1 MAKKKDVT
9 TDNEIFVAQK
19 LAEDELN
26 INEINKP
33 LEMLDFKSFD
43 NNKDLL
49 DYQQQALINA
59 FRMLVAYFR
68 DFKENKKEFYAFY
81 QKHYSFAHCDFA
93 KKKLN
98 PLLKSHFKV
107 ENHCVS
113 FENFINR
120 LAFYMATGSGKTIVI
135 IKLVELLSVAIRM
148 GLIPKKNIMFFSANE
163 HLIKQFEKEIE
174 KYNRN
179 KDYFKQIDFKNL
191 KSVTNKDF
199 HHAPKNSFIEK
210 IALFYYR
217 ADLMSDEESKENLLN
232 YKDYWDNGENYVIL
246 DEAHKGNKTESK
258 RQAIFSLL
266 SLKGFLFN
274 FSATF
279 TEESDLITAVYNLSV
294 GEWVKLG
301 YGKESVLLKKNNLN
315 AFKELKD
322 LNDREKEIALL
333 KALLLLG
340 MQKRHQTEGYFYDPL
355 MLVFTHSVNVKNS
368 DAEIFFKTLARV
380 IENDDGS
387 DFLKAKDD
395 LLEELKN
402 PEFLFSD
409 DKDKGYKVNVFK
421 ESLKSMDF
429 KGLKEEVFYASNGHI
444 EVIINPKNNQEIAFK
459 LNTSDKVFCLIR
471 IGDITEWI
479 CEKLKSVKVVSKNL
493 SFKEESYFSQIDK
506 SSINILVGS
515 RTFDTGW
522 DSTRPSVILFLNI
535 GLDDDAK
542 KLVKQ
547 SFGRGVRIESVKNQ
561 RQRLAYL
568 DIDEAIKKDL
578 KPNAAM
584 LETLFVIPTNHASL
598 EAILKIQKESE
609 NKGENRGSWREIKL
623 EKTPIKHALFVPCY
637 RKEQTNALKIS
648 PSASFKMSEK
658 NFKDLKEYF
667 HLMSEKHFI
676 LKHEIYD
683 PKDYTLLKE
692 MIQTA
697 HFKKVPTWHYKDLDH
712 MISEIKGKKGYTLLK
727 DLIQTAHFK
736 KVSTWHYKDLD
747 HMISEIKGKLY
758 PNQKVPKDEFNALD
772 SEKIVHFKR
781 IKVRADKK
789 EELIQT
795 IQEVKEYAP
804 LDKETLRI
812 KIAQGEIDPYD
823 TEKHKQD
830 KTFKVDEAE
839 LLKLKEHYYTPLIK
853 AKNCDWLKHVVKV
866 ESESDFLEELLKI
879 VETLQENY
887 DFWAFS
893 KIDEHLDNLFIPYFN
908 NAAERKFFP
917 DFIFWLQKGGTQIIC
932 FIDPKGS
939 KHTDY
944 EHKAD
949 AYQLFKDKIFNPK
962 NDPNLKIKVVLK
974 FYGDKDD
981 VGERY
986 RDDWIKEGELKDFF
1000 LKQLA

>member
-1 MAKKKDVT
+1 MAKKKDLT

-19 LAEDELN
+19 LAEEELN
-26 INEINKP
+26 TNEINDP

-43 NNKDLL
+43 SNKELL

-59 FRMLVAYFR
+59 FRMLTAYFR

-81 QKHYSFAHCDFA
+81 QKHYLFANCDFA

-107 ENHCVS
+107 ENHCVK

-163 HLIKQFEKEIE
+163 NLIQQFEKEIE

-179 KDYFKQIDFKNL
+179 KDYSKQIDFKSL
-191 KSVTNKDF
+191 KSVKNKDF
-199 HHAPKNSFIEK
+199 YHAPKNSFIEK

-217 ADLMSDEESKENLLN
+217 ADLMNDEESKENLLN

-246 DEAHKGNKTESK
+246 DEAHKGNKSESK

-266 SLKGFLFN
+266 SLRGFLFN

-340 MQKRHQTEGYFYDPL
+340 MQKRYQTEGYFHNPL

-380 IENDDGS
+380 IENDDES

-395 LLEELKN
+395 LLEELEK

-409 DKDKGYKVNVFK
+409 GKNQNYKIEVFK
-421 ESLKSMDF
+421 ESLNRLDF

-459 LNTSDKVFCLIR
+459 LNTSDKVFCLIK

-568 DIDEAIKKDL
+568 DIDKAIKKDL

-584 LETLFVIPTNHASL
+584 LETLFVIPTNYASL
-598 EAILKIQKESE
+598 EAILKFQKESE

-623 EKTPIKHALFVPCY
+623 EKTPIEHALFVPCY

-676 LKHEIYD
+676 LKHEIYS

-697 HFKKVPTWHYKDLDH
+697 HFKKV
-712 MISEIKGKKGYTLLK
+712 
-727 DLIQTAHFK
+727 
-736 KVSTWHYKDLD
+736 STWHYKDLD
-747 HMISEIKGKLY
+747 YMISEIKGKLY

-772 SEKIVHFKR
+772 NEKIVHFKR
-781 IKVRADKK
+781 IKVKADKK

-804 LDKETLRI
+804 LDKERI

-823 TEKHKQD
+823 TEKHKQN
-830 KTFKVDEAE
+830 KTFEVDGAE

-866 ESESDFLEELLKI
+866 KSESDFLEELLKI
-879 VETLQENY
+879 TETLQENY

-893 KIDEHLDNLFIPYFN
+893 KIDEHLDHLFIPYID
-908 NAAERKFFP
+908 NATERKFFP
-917 DFIFWLQKGGTQIIC
+917 DFIFWLQKSGTQIIC

-962 NDPNLKIKVVLK
+962 DDPHFKIKVVLK
-974 FYGDKDD
+974 FYGNKDD

-986 RDDWIKEGELKDFF
+986 RDLWIKKGKLEDFF
-1000 LKQLA
+1000 LTLKA

>member
-1 MAKKKDVT
+1 MAKKKQEIRN
-9 TDNEIFVAQK
+9 NEIFVAQK
-19 LAEDELN
+19 LAEEELN
-26 INEINKP
+26 ANEINEP

-43 NNKDLL
+43 NNKELL

-59 FRMLVAYFR
+59 FRVLVAYFR
-68 DFKENKKEFYAFY
+68 DFKESKKEFYAFY

-107 ENHCVS
+107 ENHCVR

-135 IKLVELLSVAIRM
+135 IKLVELLSVAMGM

-179 KDYFKQIDFKNL
+179 KDYSKQIDFKNL
-191 KSVTNKDF
+191 KSVKNKDF
-199 HHAPKNSFIEK
+199 YRAPKDSLMKE

-232 YKDYWDNGENYVIL
+232 YKDCWDNGENYVIL
-246 DEAHKGNKTESK
+246 DEVHKGNKTESK

-266 SLKGFLFN
+266 SQKGFLFN

-340 MQKRHQTEGYFYDPL
+340 MQKRYKVEGYFYDPL
-355 MLVFTHSVNVKNS
+355 MLVFTHSVNVENS

-380 IENDDGS
+380 IENDDES
-387 DFLKAKDD
+387 DFSKAKDE
-395 LLEELKN
+395 LLEELKG

-409 DKDKGYKVNVFK
+409 GKDQNYKIEVFK
-421 ESLKSMDF
+421 EGLKGMDF

-479 CEKLKSVKVVSKNL
+479 REKLKSVKVASKNL

-515 RTFDTGW
+515 RAFDTGW

-568 DIDEAIKKDL
+568 DIDEAVKKDL

-584 LETLFVIPTNHASL
+584 LETLFVIATKS
-598 EAILKIQKESE
+598 ESVKAILDLKEESSDP
-609 NKGENRGSWREIKL
+609 SWCEVEL
-623 EKTPIKHALFVPCY
+623 EETSIEHALFVPCY
-637 RKEQTNALKIS
+637 QEKSIKATDLES
-648 PSASFKMSEK
+648 GSFKMSEK

-676 LKHEIYD
+676 LKHEIYN
-683 PKDYTLLKE
+683 PKDYDLLKDL
-692 MIQTA
+692 IQKEC
-697 HFKKVPTWHYKDLDH
+697 FEIELNWHYKDLD
-712 MISEIKGKKGYTLLK
+712 Y
-727 DLIQTAHFK
+727 
-736 KVSTWHYKDLD
+736 
-747 HMISEIKGKLY
+747 MISEIKGKLY

-772 SEKIVHFKR
+772 DEKIVHFKR
-781 IKVRADKK
+781 VKVKADKK
-789 EELIQT
+789 EKLIQT
-795 IQEVKEYAP
+795 IQEVKEYVP
-804 LDKETLRI
+804 LDT
-812 KIAQGEIDPYD
+812 D
-823 TEKHKQD
+823 KHKQD
-830 KTFKVDEAE
+830 RMFKVGDAE

-866 ESESDFLEELLKI
+866 KSESDFLEELLKI
-879 VETLQENY
+879 TETLQENY

-908 NAAERKFFP
+908 GATERKFFP
-917 DFIFWLQKGGTQIIC
+917 DFIFWLQKGDTQIIC

-949 AYQLFKDKIFNPK
+949 AYQLFEDKIFNPK
-962 NDPNLKIKVVLK
+962 DDPNLKIKVVLK

-986 RDDWIKEGELKDFF
+986 RDLWIEKGKLEYFFLDLKD
-1000 LKQLA
+1000 

>member
-1 MAKKKDVT
+1 MAKKKDLT
-9 TDNEIFVAQK
+9 SYNEIFVAQK

-26 INEINKP
+26 TNEINEP
-33 LEMLDFKSFD
+33 LERLDFKSFD
-43 NNKDLL
+43 SNKELL

-81 QKHYSFAHCDFA
+81 QKHYSFANCDFTH
-93 KKKLN
+93 KKLN

-107 ENHCVS
+107 ENQRVS

-163 HLIKQFEKEIE
+163 NLIKQFEKEIE
-174 KYNRN
+174 KYNRG
-179 KDYFKQIDFKNL
+179 KDFSKQIDFKNL
-191 KSVTNKDF
+191 KSVTHKDF
-199 HHAPKNSFIEK
+199 HRAPKDSFIK
-210 IALFYYR
+210 QIALFYYR
-217 ADLMSDEESKENLLN
+217 ADLMNDEESKENLLN

-246 DEAHKGNKTESK
+246 DEAHKGNKSESK

-279 TEESDLITAVYNLSV
+279 TEESDLITSVYNLSV

-340 MQKRHQTEGYFYDPL
+340 MQKRYKVEGYFYDPL
-355 MLVFTHSVNVKNS
+355 MLVFTHSVNVENS
-368 DAEIFFKTLARV
+368 DAEIFFKTLAHV

-387 DFLKAKDD
+387 DFLKAKED
-395 LLEELKN
+395 LLEEIKD

-409 DKDKGYKVNVFK
+409 DKDKDYKVKVFK
-421 ESLKSMDF
+421 EVLKSMDF
-429 KGLKEEVFYASNGHI
+429 KGLKEEVFYANSGHI

-459 LNTSDKVFCLIR
+459 LNTSDKVFCLIK

-515 RTFDTGW
+515 RTFETGW

-547 SFGRGVRIESVKNQ
+547 SFGRGVRIESLKNQ

-568 DIDEAIKKDL
+568 EIDEAIKKDL

-598 EAILKIQKESE
+598 EAILTIQKESE
-609 NKGENRGSWREIKL
+609 NGGENKGSWREIKL
-623 EKTPIKHALFVPCY
+623 EETPIKHALFVPCY
-637 RKEQTNALKIS
+637 RKEPTSILEL
-648 PSASFKMSEK
+648 PESASFKMSGE
-658 NFKDLKEYF
+658 NFKDLKKYF
-667 HLMSEKHFI
+667 NLMSEKHFI

-683 PKDYTLLKE
+683 PKDYATLKD
-692 MIQTA
+692 MIQ
-697 HFKKVPTWHYKDLDH
+697 
-712 MISEIKGKKGYTLLK
+712 
-727 DLIQTAHFK
+727 QTRVK

-747 HMISEIKGKLY
+747 YMISEIKGKLY

-772 SEKIVHFKR
+772 NEKIVHFKR
-781 IKVRADKK
+781 IKVKADKQ
-789 EELIQT
+789 EALIKT
-795 IQEVKEYAP
+795 IQEVKEHAP
-804 LDKETLRI
+804 LNKETLRI

-823 TEKHKQD
+823 AEKHKQD
-830 KTFKVDEAE
+830 KTFKVDGAE

-853 AKNCDWLKHVVKV
+853 AKDCDWLKHVVKV
-866 ESESDFLEELLKI
+866 KSEIDFLQELQDQETTK
-879 VETLQENY
+879 TLQENY

-893 KIDEHLDNLFIPYFN
+893 KIDEHLDNLFIPYIN
-908 NAAERKFFP
+908 NVAERRFFP
-917 DFIFWLQKGGTQIIC
+917 DFIFWLQKGDTQIFC
-932 FIDPKGS
+932 FIDPKGTKIS
-939 KHTDY
+939 DY
-944 EHKAD
+944 QHKAD
-949 AYQLFKDKIFNPK
+949 AYKHLFKDKIFNPK
-962 NDPNLKIKVVLK
+962 NDPYFKIKVVLK

-981 VGERY
+981 VGEDY
-986 RDDWIKEGELKDFF
+986 RDYWIKKGKLNDFF
-1000 LKQLA
+1000 LTLKD

>member
-19 LAEDELN
+19 LAEEELDT
-26 INEINKP
+26 NEINEP
-33 LEMLDFKSFD
+33 LERLDFKSFD
-43 NNKDLL
+43 GNKELL

-59 FRMLVAYFR
+59 FRMLVAYFK

-81 QKHYSFAHCDFA
+81 QEHYSFANCDFTN
-93 KKKLN
+93 KKLN
-98 PLLKSHFKV
+98 HLLKSHFKV
-107 ENHCVS
+107 ENQRVS

-135 IKLVELLSVAIRM
+135 IKLVELLSVAMGM

-163 HLIKQFEKEIE
+163 NLIKQFEKEIE
-174 KYNRN
+174 KYNRG
-179 KDYFKQIDFKNL
+179 KDFSKQIDFKNL

-199 HHAPKNSFIEK
+199 HRAPKDFFEK

-217 ADLMSDEESKENLLN
+217 ADLMNDEESKENLLN

-246 DEAHKGNKTESK
+246 DEAHKGNKSESK

-315 AFKELKD
+315 AFKDLKD

-340 MQKRHQTEGYFYDPL
+340 MQKRYQTEGYFYDPL

-387 DFLKAKDD
+387 DFLKAKED

-409 DKDKGYKVNVFK
+409 GKDKDYKVKVFK
-421 ESLKSMDF
+421 EGLKSMDF
-429 KGLKEEVFYASNGHI
+429 KGLKEEVFYANSGHI

-459 LNTSDKVFCLIR
+459 LNTSDKVFCLIK

-479 CEKLKSVKVVSKNL
+479 REKLKSVKVVSKNL

-515 RTFDTGW
+515 RTFETGW

-568 DIDEAIKKDL
+568 DIDKAVKKDL

-584 LETLFVIPTNHASL
+584 LETLFVIATKS
-598 EAILKIQKESE
+598 ESVKAILDLKEESSDP
-609 NKGENRGSWREIKL
+609 SWCEVEL
-623 EKTPIKHALFVPCY
+623 EKTRIEHALFVPCY
-637 RKEQTNALKIS
+637 QEKSIKATDLES
-648 PSASFKMSEK
+648 GSFKMSEK

-676 LKHEIYD
+676 LKHEIYN
-683 PKDYTLLKE
+683 PKDYE
-692 MIQTA
+692 
-697 HFKKVPTWHYKDLDH
+697 
-712 MISEIKGKKGYTLLK
+712 LLK
-727 DLIQTAHFK
+727 DMIQKEHFK

-747 HMISEIKGKLY
+747 YMISEIKGKLY

-772 SEKIVHFKR
+772 NEKIVHFKR
-781 IKVRADKK
+781 VKVRADKK
-789 EELIQT
+789 EKLIQT

-804 LDKETLRI
+804 LDKERI
-812 KIAQGEIDPYD
+812 KIVQGEIDID
-823 TEKHKQD
+823 NIEKHKQD
-830 KTFKVDEAE
+830 RTFKVDEAE

-866 ESESDFLEELLKI
+866 KSESDFLEELLKI
-879 VETLQENY
+879 TETLQENY

-893 KIDEHLDNLFIPYFN
+893 KIDEHLDNLFIPYID
-908 NAAERKFFP
+908 NATERKFFP
-917 DFIFWLQKGGTQIIC
+917 DFIFWLEKGGTQIIC
-932 FIDPKGS
+932 FIDPKGT
-939 KHTDY
+939 KIAEY
-944 EHKAD
+944 QHKAD
-949 AYQLFKDKIFNPK
+949 WYKKLFKDKVFSSK
-962 NDPNLKIKVVLK
+962 DDPNLKIKVVLK

-981 VGERY
+981 VGEDY
-986 RDDWIKEGELKDFF
+986 RNYWIEKGKLEYFFLDLKD
-1000 LKQLA
+1000 

>member
-1 MAKKKDVT
+1 MAKKKDLT

-26 INEINKP
+26 TNEINEP

-43 NNKDLL
+43 SNKELL

-59 FRMLVAYFR
+59 FRMLAAYFK
-68 DFKENKKEFYAFY
+68 DFKGSKKEFYAFY
-81 QKHYSFAHCDFA
+81 QKHYSFANCDFT
-93 KKKLN
+93 KKKLH
-98 PLLKSHFKV
+98 PLLKNHFKV

-163 HLIKQFEKEIE
+163 NLIKQFEKEIE
-174 KYNRN
+174 KYNRG
-179 KDYFKQIDFKNL
+179 KDYFKQIGFKNL
-191 KSVTNKDF
+191 KSVKNEDF
-199 HHAPKNSFIEK
+199 FHAPKIVEQ

-217 ADLMSDEESKENLLN
+217 ADLMNDEESKENLLN

-246 DEAHKGNKTESK
+246 DEAHKGNKSESK

-322 LNDREKEIALL
+322 LNDREKETALL

-340 MQKRHQTEGYFYDPL
+340 MQKRYKTEGYFYDPL

-380 IENDDGS
+380 IENGDES
-387 DFLKAKDD
+387 DFLKAKED
-395 LLEELKN
+395 LLEELMK

-409 DKDKGYKVNVFK
+409 GKDKEKEYKIEVFK
-421 ESLKSMDF
+421 ESLNRLDF
-429 KGLKEEVFYASNGHI
+429 KGLKEAVFYASNGYI

-479 CEKLKSVKVVSKNL
+479 YEKLKSVKVVSKNL

-515 RTFDTGW
+515 RAFDTGW

-561 RQRLAYL
+561 RQRLMYL
-568 DIDEAIKKDL
+568 DIDKAIKKDL

-584 LETLFVIPTNHASL
+584 LETLFVIATKS
-598 EAILKIQKESE
+598 ESVKAILDLKEESSDP
-609 NKGENRGSWREIKL
+609 SWCEVEL
-623 EKTPIKHALFVPCY
+623 EKTPIEHALFVPCY
-637 RKEQTNALKIS
+637 QEKSIKATDLES
-648 PSASFKMSEK
+648 GSFKMSEK
-658 NFKDLKEYF
+658 NFKDLKEHF

-676 LKHEIYD
+676 LKHEIYN
-683 PKDYTLLKE
+683 PKDYE
-692 MIQTA
+692 
-697 HFKKVPTWHYKDLDH
+697 
-712 MISEIKGKKGYTLLK
+712 LLK
-727 DLIQTAHFK
+727 DLIQTKRFEIELN
-736 KVSTWHYKDLD
+736 WHYKDLD
-747 HMISEIKGKLY
+747 DLISILKKRLY
-758 PNQKVPKDEFNALD
+758 LNQKVPKDEFNALD
-772 SEKIVHFKR
+772 NEKIVHFKR
-781 IKVRADKK
+781 IKVKASKK
-789 EELIQT
+789 EKLIQT

-804 LDKETLRI
+804 LDKETLRT

-830 KTFKVDEAE
+830 RTFKVDDAE
-839 LLKLKEHYYTPLIK
+839 LLKLKEHYYTPIIK

-866 ESESDFLEELLKI
+866 KSESDFLEELLKI
-879 VETLQENY
+879 TETLQENY

-893 KIDEHLDNLFIPYFN
+893 KIDEHLDNLFIPYIDN
-908 NAAERKFFP
+908 GATERKFFP

-962 NDPNLKIKVVLK
+962 DDPHFKIKVVLK
-974 FYGDKDD
+974 FYGDKDG

>member
-1 MAKKKDVT
+1 MAKKKDLT

-19 LAEDELN
+19 LAEEELN
-26 INEINKP
+26 ANEINEP

-43 NNKDLL
+43 SNKELL

-59 FRMLVAYFR
+59 FRMLAAYFR
-68 DFKENKKEFYAFY
+68 DFKGSKKEFYAFY
-81 QKHYSFAHCDFA
+81 QKHYSFANCDFA
-93 KKKLN
+93 KKKLH
-98 PLLKSHFKV
+98 PLLKNHFKA

-135 IKLVELLSVAIRM
+135 IKLVELLSVAIKM

-163 HLIKQFEKEIE
+163 NLIKQFEKEIE
-174 KYNRN
+174 KYNRG
-179 KDYFKQIDFKNL
+179 KDYFKQIDFKSL
-191 KSVTNKDF
+191 KSVKNEDF
-199 HHAPKNSFIEK
+199 FHAPKIVEQ

-217 ADLMSDEESKENLLN
+217 ADLMNDEESKENLLN

-246 DEAHKGNKTESK
+246 DEAHKGNKSESK

-301 YGKESVLLKKNNLN
+301 YGKESVLLKKNNLI

-322 LNDREKEIALL
+322 LNDREKETALL

-340 MQKRHQTEGYFYDPL
+340 MQKRYQTEGYFHDPL
-355 MLVFTHSVNVKNS
+355 MLVFTHSVNVENS
-368 DAEIFFKTLARV
+368 DAEIFFKTLACV
-380 IENDDGS
+380 IENDDEG
-387 DFLKAKDD
+387 DFLKAKED

-409 DKDKGYKVNVFK
+409 DKDKDYKVKVFK
-421 ESLKSMDF
+421 EGLKSMDF
-429 KGLKEEVFYASNGHI
+429 KGLKEEVFYANNGHI

-459 LNTSDKVFCLIR
+459 LNTSDKVFCLIK

-479 CEKLKSVKVVSKNL
+479 YEKLKSVKVVSKNL

-515 RTFDTGW
+515 RTFETGW

-535 GLDDDAK
+535 GLDDNAK
-542 KLVKQ
+542 KFVKQ

-568 DIDEAIKKDL
+568 DIDESIKEAL

-584 LETLFVIPTNHASL
+584 LETLFVIATKSESV
-598 EAILKIQKESE
+598 EAILDFQKESE
-609 NKGENRGSWREIKL
+609 NRGEDRGAWREIKL
-623 EKTPIKHALFVPCY
+623 EKTRIEHDLFVPCY
-637 RKEQTNALKIS
+637 RKEQTSITEL
-648 PSASFKMSEK
+648 PESASFKMSGE

-667 HLMSEKHFI
+667 NLMSEKHFI
-676 LKHEIYD
+676 LKHEIYN
-683 PKDYTLLKE
+683 PKDYAQLKN
-692 MIQTA
+692 MIQKV
-697 HFKKVPTWHYKDLDH
+697 HFKK
-712 MISEIKGKKGYTLLK
+712 M
-727 DLIQTAHFK
+727 
-736 KVSTWHYKDLD
+736 STWHYKDLD
-747 HMISEIKGKLY
+747 YMISEIKGKLY

-781 IKVRADKK
+781 IKVKAGKK
-789 EELIQT
+789 EELVKK

-804 LDKETLRI
+804 LDKERK

-823 TEKHKQD
+823 TEKHKQN
-830 KTFKVDEAE
+830 KTFEVDGAE

-866 ESESDFLEELLKI
+866 ESEIDFLKELQ
-879 VETLQENY
+879 ETETIKALQENY

-908 NAAERKFFP
+908 NAAERRFFP

-949 AYQLFKDKIFNPK
+949 AYKLFKDKVFTPKDNPHF
-962 NDPNLKIKVVLK
+962 KIQVVLK
-974 FYGDKDD
+974 FYGNKDD
-981 VGERY
+981 VGDKY
-986 RDDWIKEGELKDFF
+986 KDDWIQKDKLKDFF
-1000 LKQLA
+1000 LKLSFIGRG

>member
-1 MAKKKDVT
+1 MAKKKDLT
-9 TDNEIFVAQK
+9 SYNEIFVAQK

-26 INEINKP
+26 TNEINEP
-33 LEMLDFKSFD
+33 LERLDFKSFD
-43 NNKDLL
+43 NNKELL

-81 QKHYSFAHCDFA
+81 QEHYSFANCDFTH
-93 KKKLN
+93 KKLN
-98 PLLKSHFKV
+98 HLLKSHFKV
-107 ENHCVS
+107 ENKCVS

-163 HLIKQFEKEIE
+163 NLIKQFEKEIE
-174 KYNRN
+174 KYNRG
-179 KDYFKQIDFKNL
+179 KDFSKQIDFKNL
-191 KSVTNKDF
+191 KEVTHKDF
-199 HHAPKNSFIEK
+199 HRAPKDFFEK

-217 ADLMSDEESKENLLN
+217 ADLMNDEESKENLLN

-246 DEAHKGNKTESK
+246 DEAHKGNKSESK

-279 TEESDLITAVYNLSV
+279 TEESDLITSVYNLSV

-315 AFKELKD
+315 AFKDLKD

-340 MQKRHQTEGYFYDPL
+340 MQKRYKTEGYFYDPL
-355 MLVFTHSVNVKNS
+355 MLVFTHSVNVENS

-380 IENDDGS
+380 IENDDEG
-387 DFLKAKDD
+387 DFLKAKED
-395 LLEELKN
+395 LLEEIKN

-409 DKDKGYKVNVFK
+409 DKDKDYKVKVFK
-421 ESLKSMDF
+421 EGLKSMDF
-429 KGLKEEVFYASNGHI
+429 KGLKEEVFYANNGHI

-459 LNTSDKVFCLIR
+459 LNTSDKVFCLIK

-568 DIDEAIKKDL
+568 DIDEAIKDKL
-578 KPNAAM
+578 KPHATM

-598 EAILKIQKESE
+598 EAILTIQKESE
-609 NKGENRGSWREIKL
+609 NGGESRGTWREIKL

-637 RKEQTNALKIS
+637 RKEPTSITELPEN
-648 PSASFKMSEK
+648 ASFKMSGE

-676 LKHEIYD
+676 LKHEIYN
-683 PKDYTLLKE
+683 PKDYALLKE
-692 MIQTA
+692 M
-697 HFKKVPTWHYKDLDH
+697 
-712 MISEIKGKKGYTLLK
+712 
-727 DLIQTAHFK
+727 IQTAHFK

-747 HMISEIKGKLY
+747 YMISEIKGKLY

-772 SEKIVHFKR
+772 NEKIVHFKR
-781 IKVRADKK
+781 IKVRADKE
-789 EELIQT
+789 EELIKT
-795 IQEVKEYAP
+795 IQEVKDHMP
-804 LDKETLRI
+804 LDKERI
-812 KIAQGEIDPYD
+812 KIAQGEIDLDD
-823 TEKHKQD
+823 TEKHKQN
-830 KTFKVDEAE
+830 KTFEVDGAE

-853 AKNCDWLKHVVKV
+853 AKNCDWLKHVVKI
-866 ESESDFLEELLKI
+866 ESEIDFLKELQETEIMK
-879 VETLQENY
+879 TLQENY

-893 KIDEHLDNLFIPYFN
+893 KIDEHLDNLFIPYIGE
-908 NAAERKFFP
+908 NATERKFFP
-917 DFIFWLQKGGTQIIC
+917 DFIFWLQKGDTQIIC
-932 FIDPKGS
+932 FIDPKGTE
-939 KHTDY
+939 HTSSL
-944 EHKAD
+944 HKAD
-949 AYQLFKDKIFNPK
+949 PYKKLFKDKIFRSK
-962 NDPNLKIKVVLK
+962 NDPNFKIKVVLK
-974 FYGDKDD
+974 FYGNKDR
-981 VGERY
+981 VPELY
-986 RDDWIKEGELKDFF
+986 RDYWIKKGKLNDFF
-1000 LKQLA
+1000 LTLKD

>member
-1 MAKKKDVT
+1 MAKKKQQDLRG
-9 TDNEIFVAQK
+9 NEIFVAQK
-19 LAEDELN
+19 LAEDEFN
-26 INEINKP
+26 ANEINEP
-33 LEMLDFKSFD
+33 LERLDFKSFD
-43 NNKDLL
+43 NNKELL

-68 DFKENKKEFYAFY
+68 DFKESKKAFYAFY
-81 QKHYSFAHCDFA
+81 QEHYSFANCDFTH
-93 KKKLN
+93 KKLN
-98 PLLKSHFKV
+98 PLLKGYFKV
-107 ENHCVS
+107 KNHCVS

-135 IKLVELLSVAIRM
+135 IKLVELLSVAM
-148 GLIPKKNIMFFSANE
+148 GMDLIPKKNIMFFSANE
-163 HLIKQFEKEIE
+163 NLIKQFEREIE
-174 KYNRN
+174 KYNKN
-179 KDYFKQIDFKNL
+179 KDYSKKIDFKNL

-199 HHAPKNSFIEK
+199 HRASKNSLMEQIT
-210 IALFYYR
+210 LFYYR
-217 ADLMSDEESKENLLN
+217 ADLMNDEESKENLLN

-246 DEAHKGNKTESK
+246 DEAHKGNKSESK

-279 TEESDLITAVYNLSV
+279 TEESDLITSVYNLSV

-301 YGKESVLLKKNNLN
+301 YGKESVLLKKNNLS

-340 MQKRHQTEGYFYDPL
+340 MQKRYKIEGYFHDPL
-355 MLVFTHSVNVKNS
+355 MLVFTHSVNVQNS

-380 IENDDGS
+380 IENDDES

-395 LLEELKN
+395 LLEELKK

-409 DKDKGYKVNVFK
+409 DKDRGYKVQVFK
-421 ESLKSMDF
+421 EGLKGMDF
-429 KGLKEEVFYASNGHI
+429 KGLKEEVFYANNGYI

-479 CEKLKSVKVVSKNL
+479 REKLKSVKVVSKNL

-515 RTFDTGW
+515 RTFETGW

-568 DIDEAIKKDL
+568 EIDPSIKKAL

-584 LETLFVIPTNHASL
+584 LETLFVIPTNSASL
-598 EAILKIQKESE
+598 EAILKIQKESEE

-623 EKTPIKHALFVPCY
+623 EKTPIEHALFVPCY
-637 RKEQTNALKIS
+637 RKEQTRALDLPEI
-648 PSASFKMSEK
+648 ASFKMSKE

-667 HLMSEKHFI
+667 NLMSEKHFI

-683 PKDYTLLKE
+683 PKDYAQLKE
-692 MIQTA
+692 MIQ
-697 HFKKVPTWHYKDLDH
+697 K
-712 MISEIKGKKGYTLLK
+712 ER
-727 DLIQTAHFK
+727 FK

-747 HMISEIKGKLY
+747 YMISEIKGKLY
-758 PNQKVPKDEFNALD
+758 PNQKVPKDEFDALD
-772 SEKIVHFKR
+772 DEKIVHFKR
-781 IKVRADKK
+781 IQVKASKK
-789 EELIQT
+789 EALMKT

-804 LDKETLRI
+804 LDKETLRM

-823 TEKHKQD
+823 TDKHKQD
-830 KTFKVDEAE
+830 KTFKVDDAE

-866 ESESDFLEELLKI
+866 ESEIDFLKELQDQ
-879 VETLQENY
+879 ETMKTLREHY

-893 KIDEHLDNLFIPYFN
+893 KIDESLDNLFIPYFN
-908 NAAERKFFP
+908 NLGERRFFP
-917 DFIFWLQKGGTQIIC
+917 DFIFWLQKGDTQIIC
-932 FIDPKGS
+932 FIDPKGTTIAS
-939 KHTDY
+939 Y

-949 AYQLFKDKIFNPK
+949 AYKLFKDKVFNPK
-962 NDPNLKIKVVLK
+962 DDPNLKIKVVLK
-974 FYGDKDD
+974 FYGNKDS
-981 VGERY
+981 VGDEY
-986 RDDWIKEGELKDFF
+986 KDYWIKKDKLKDFF
-1000 LKQLA
+1000 LTL

>member
-1 MAKKKDVT
+1 MAKKKDLT
-9 TDNEIFVAQK
+9 TYNEIFVAQK
-19 LAEDELN
+19 LAEEELDT
-26 INEINKP
+26 NEINEP
-33 LEMLDFKSFD
+33 LERLDFKSFD
-43 NNKDLL
+43 SNKELL

-59 FRMLVAYFR
+59 FRVLIAYFR
-68 DFKENKKEFYAFY
+68 DFKEDKKEFYAFY

-107 ENHCVS
+107 ENHCVR

-163 HLIKQFEKEIE
+163 NLIKQFEKEIE
-174 KYNRN
+174 KYNRG
-179 KDYFKQIDFKNL
+179 KDYFKQIDFKSL

-199 HHAPKNSFIEK
+199 YHAPKGSFIEK
-210 IALFYYR
+210 ITLFYYR
-217 ADLMSDEESKENLLN
+217 ADLMNDEESKENLLN

-246 DEAHKGNKTESK
+246 DEAHKGNKSESK

-301 YGKESVLLKKNNLN
+301 YGKESVLLKKNNLI

-322 LNDREKEIALL
+322 LNDREKEIVLL

-340 MQKRHQTEGYFYDPL
+340 MQKRYQTEGYFYDPL

-387 DFLKAKDD
+387 DFLKAKED

-409 DKDKGYKVNVFK
+409 DKDKDYKVEVFK
-421 ESLKSMDF
+421 EGLKSMDF

-568 DIDEAIKKDL
+568 DIDKAIKKDL
-578 KPNAAM
+578 KPHAAM
-584 LETLFVIPTNHASL
+584 LETLFVIATKS
-598 EAILKIQKESE
+598 ESVKAILDLKEESSDP
-609 NKGENRGSWREIKL
+609 SWCEVEL
-623 EKTPIKHALFVPCY
+623 EKTPIEHALLFVPCY
-637 RKEQTNALKIS
+637 QEKSIKATDLQS
-648 PSASFKMSEK
+648 GSFKMSAK

-683 PKDYTLLKE
+683 PKDYMQFKDL
-692 MIQTA
+692 IQTKR
-697 HFKKVPTWHYKDLDH
+697 FEIELNWHYKDLD
-712 MISEIKGKKGYTLLK
+712 
-727 DLIQTAHFK
+727 DLISILK
-736 KVSTWHYKDLD
+736 KR
-747 HMISEIKGKLY
+747 LY
-758 PNQKVPKDEFNALD
+758 LNQKVPKDEFNALD
-772 SEKIVHFKR
+772 NEKIVHFKR
-781 IKVRADKK
+781 VKVKADKK

-804 LDKETLRI
+804 LD
-812 KIAQGEIDPYD
+812 
-823 TEKHKQD
+823 TEKHKQN
-830 KTFKVDEAE
+830 KTFEVGGAE

-879 VETLQENY
+879 TETLQENY

-908 NAAERKFFP
+908 SATERKFFP

-932 FIDPKGS
+932 FIDPKGTE
-939 KHTDY
+939 HTSSLR
-944 EHKAD
+944 KAD
-949 AYQLFKDKIFNPK
+949 WYKELFKDKIFNPK
-962 NDPNLKIKVVLK
+962 DDPNLKIKVVLK
-974 FYGDKDD
+974 FYGNKDKVPDD
-981 VGERY
+981 Y
-986 RDDWIKEGELKDFF
+986 RNYWIKKGELKDFF

>member
-1 MAKKKDVT
+1 MAKKKDLT

-19 LAEDELN
+19 LAEEELN
-26 INEINKP
+26 ANEINDP

-43 NNKDLL
+43 SNKELL

-59 FRMLVAYFR
+59 FRVLVAYFR

-81 QKHYSFAHCDFA
+81 QKHYSFANCDFS

-98 PLLKSHFKV
+98 HLLKSHFKV

-163 HLIKQFEKEIE
+163 NLIQQFKKEIE
-174 KYNRN
+174 KYNRG
-179 KDYFKQIDFKNL
+179 KDFSKQIDFKSL
-191 KSVTNKDF
+191 KSVKNKDF
-199 HHAPKNSFIEK
+199 YHAPKDFFQK

-266 SLKGFLFN
+266 SQKGFLFN

-340 MQKRHQTEGYFYDPL
+340 MQKRYQTEGYFYDPL

-409 DKDKGYKVNVFK
+409 GKDKEKEYKIKVFK
-421 ESLKSMDF
+421 ESLNRLDF

-479 CEKLKSVKVVSKNL
+479 YEKLKSVKVVSKNL

-515 RTFDTGW
+515 RAFDTGW

-584 LETLFVIPTNHASL
+584 LETLFVIPTNYASL
-598 EAILKIQKESE
+598 EAILKFQKESE
-609 NKGENRGSWREIKL
+609 NGGENRGSWREIKL

-676 LKHEIYD
+676 LKHEIYN
-683 PKDYTLLKE
+683 PKDYELLKD
-692 MIQTA
+692 MIQKE
-697 HFKKVPTWHYKDLDH
+697 HFKKVPTWHYKDLD
-712 MISEIKGKKGYTLLK
+712 Y
-727 DLIQTAHFK
+727 
-736 KVSTWHYKDLD
+736 
-747 HMISEIKGKLY
+747 MISEIKGKLY
-758 PNQKVPKDEFNALD
+758 LNQKVPKDEFNALD
-772 SEKIVHFKR
+772 NEKIVHFKR
-781 IKVRADKK
+781 IKVKADKK
-789 EELIQT
+789 EKLIQT

-804 LDKETLRI
+804 LDKETLI
-812 KIAQGEIDPYD
+812 MKIAQGEIDID
-823 TEKHKQD
+823 NIDKHKQD
-830 KTFKVDEAE
+830 RTFKVDEAE

-866 ESESDFLEELLKI
+866 KSESDFLEELLKI
-879 VETLQENY
+879 TETLQENY

-893 KIDEHLDNLFIPYFN
+893 KIDEHLDNLFIPYIDN
-908 NAAERKFFP
+908 GTAERRFFP
-917 DFIFWLQKGGTQIIC
+917 DFIFWLQKSGTQIIC

-974 FYGDKDD
+974 FYGNKDG

-986 RDDWIKEGELKDFF
+986 RDLWIEKGKLEYFF
-1000 LKQLA
+1000 LDLNN

>member
-1 MAKKKDVT
+1 MAKKKDLT
-9 TDNEIFVAQK
+9 SYNEIFVAQK
-19 LAEDELN
+19 LAEEELN
-26 INEINKP
+26 TNKINEP
-33 LEMLDFKSFD
+33 LERLDFKSFD
-43 NNKDLL
+43 SNKELL

-59 FRMLVAYFR
+59 FRMLTAYFR

-81 QKHYSFAHCDFA
+81 QKHYSFAHCDFTN
-93 KKKLN
+93 KKLN

-163 HLIKQFEKEIE
+163 NLIKQFEKEIE
-174 KYNRN
+174 KYNRG
-179 KDYFKQIDFKNL
+179 KDFSKQIDFKNL
-191 KSVTNKDF
+191 KKVTHKDF
-199 HHAPKNSFIEK
+199 HRAPKGFFEK

-217 ADLMSDEESKENLLN
+217 ADLMNDEESKENLLN

-246 DEAHKGNKTESK
+246 DEAHKGNKSESK

-279 TEESDLITAVYNLSV
+279 TEESDLITSVYNLSV

-301 YGKESVLLKKNNLN
+301 YGKESVLLKKNSLK
-315 AFKELKD
+315 AFKDLKD

-340 MQKRHQTEGYFYDPL
+340 MQKRYKTEGYFHDPL
-355 MLVFTHSVNVKNS
+355 MLVFTHSVNVENS

-380 IENDDGS
+380 IENDDGN
-387 DFLKAKDD
+387 DFRKAKED
-395 LLEELKN
+395 LLEEIKD
-402 PEFLFSD
+402 PEFLFSANK
-409 DKDKGYKVNVFK
+409 DKDYKVKVFK
-421 ESLKSMDF
+421 EGLKSMDF
-429 KGLKEEVFYASNGHI
+429 KGLKEEVFYARNGHI

-459 LNTSDKVFCLIR
+459 LNTSDKVFCLIK

-493 SFKEESYFSQIDK
+493 SFKEESYFSQIDR

-515 RTFDTGW
+515 RTFETGW

-547 SFGRGVRIESVKNQ
+547 SFGRGVRIESLKNQ

-568 DIDEAIKKDL
+568 DIDEAIKENL

-609 NKGENRGSWREIKL
+609 NRGENRGSWREIKL

-637 RKEQTNALKIS
+637 RKEPTSVLEL
-648 PSASFKMSEK
+648 PESASFKMSEK

-667 HLMSEKHFI
+667 NLMSEKHFI

-683 PKDYTLLKE
+683 PKDYAMLKD
-692 MIQTA
+692 MIQ
-697 HFKKVPTWHYKDLDH
+697 K
-712 MISEIKGKKGYTLLK
+712 
-727 DLIQTAHFK
+727 AHFK

-747 HMISEIKGKLY
+747 YMISEIKGKLY

-781 IKVRADKK
+781 IKVKADKQEALVK
-789 EELIQT
+789 T
-795 IQEVKEYAP
+795 IQEVKEHAP
-804 LDKETLRI
+804 LDKETLI
-812 KIAQGEIDPYD
+812 KKNAQGEIDPYD

-830 KTFKVDEAE
+830 KTFKVDDAE

-853 AKNCDWLKHVVKV
+853 AKDCDWLKHVVKV
-866 ESESDFLEELLKI
+866 KSEIDFLQELQDQETTK
-879 VETLQENY
+879 TLQANY

-893 KIDEHLDNLFIPYFN
+893 KIDEHLDNLFIPYIN
-908 NAAERKFFP
+908 GATERRFFP
-917 DFIFWLQKGGTQIIC
+917 DFIFWLQKGDTQIIC
-932 FIDPKGS
+932 FIDPKGTKIS
-939 KHTDY
+939 DY
-944 EHKAD
+944 QLKAD
-949 AYQLFKDKIFNPK
+949 AYKLFKDKIFNSK
-962 NDPNLKIKVVLK
+962 NDPYFKIKVVLK
-974 FYGDKDD
+974 FYGDRDD
-981 VGERY
+981 VGDKY
-986 RDDWIKEGELKDFF
+986 KDDWIQKGKLNDFF
-1000 LKQLA
+1000 LTLKD

>member
-1 MAKKKDVT
+1 MAKKKQEVRN
-9 TDNEIFVAQK
+9 NEIFVAQK
-19 LAEDELN
+19 LAEEELN
-26 INEINKP
+26 ANEINDP

-43 NNKDLL
+43 NNKELL

-59 FRMLVAYFR
+59 FRVLVAYFR

-81 QKHYSFAHCDFA
+81 QKHYSFANCDFTN
-93 KKKLN
+93 KKLN

-107 ENHCVS
+107 ENHCVR

-179 KDYFKQIDFKNL
+179 KDFSKQIDFKNL
-191 KSVTNKDF
+191 KSVTHKDF
-199 HHAPKNSFIEK
+199 HRAPKDFFEK

-217 ADLMSDEESKENLLN
+217 ADLMNDEESKENLLN

-246 DEAHKGNKTESK
+246 DEAHKGNKSESK

-340 MQKRHQTEGYFYDPL
+340 MQKRYKTEGYFHDPL
-355 MLVFTHSVNVKNS
+355 MLVFTHSVNVENS
-368 DAEIFFKTLARV
+368 DAEIFFKTLVRV
-380 IENDDGS
+380 IGNDDES
-387 DFLKAKDD
+387 DFSKAKED
-395 LLEELKN
+395 LLEEIKD

-409 DKDKGYKVNVFK
+409 DKDKDYKVKVFK
-421 ESLKSMDF
+421 EGLKSMDF
-429 KGLKEEVFYASNGHI
+429 KGLKEEVFYANSGHI

-479 CEKLKSVKVVSKNL
+479 DEKLKSVKVVSKNL

-515 RTFDTGW
+515 RAFDTGW

-568 DIDEAIKKDL
+568 EIDEAIKDKL
-578 KPNAAM
+578 KPHAAM

-623 EKTPIKHALFVPCY
+623 EKTPIEHALFVPCY

-676 LKHEIYD
+676 LKHEIYN

-697 HFKKVPTWHYKDLDH
+697 HFKKV
-712 MISEIKGKKGYTLLK
+712 
-727 DLIQTAHFK
+727 
-736 KVSTWHYKDLD
+736 STWHYKDLD
-747 HMISEIKGKLY
+747 YMISEIKGKLY

-772 SEKIVHFKR
+772 NEKIVHFKR
-781 IKVRADKK
+781 VKVKADKK
-789 EELIQT
+789 EELVKK

-804 LDKETLRI
+804 LD
-812 KIAQGEIDPYD
+812 
-823 TEKHKQD
+823 TEKHKQN
-830 KTFKVDEAE
+830 KTFKVDDAE

-879 VETLQENY
+879 TETLQENY

-893 KIDEHLDNLFIPYFN
+893 KIDEHLDNLFIPYIDN
-908 NAAERKFFP
+908 GATERKFFP
-917 DFIFWLQKGGTQIIC
+917 DFIFWLQKSGTQIIC

-962 NDPNLKIKVVLK
+962 DDPNLKIKVVLK

-981 VGERY
+981 VADGY
-986 RDDWIKEGELKDFF
+986 RDYWIKKGKLEDFF
-1000 LKQLA
+1000 LTLKA

>member
-1 MAKKKDVT
+1 MAKKKDLT
-9 TDNEIFVAQK
+9 SYNEIFVAQK
-19 LAEDELN
+19 LAEEELN
-26 INEINKP
+26 TNEINEP
-33 LEMLDFKSFD
+33 LERLDFKSFD
-43 NNKDLL
+43 SNKELL

-81 QKHYSFAHCDFA
+81 QKHYSFANCDFTN
-93 KKKLN
+93 KKLN
-98 PLLKSHFKV
+98 PLLKAYFKV
-107 ENHCVS
+107 ENKCVS

-135 IKLVELLSVAIRM
+135 IKLVELLSVAMGM

-163 HLIKQFEKEIE
+163 NLIKQFEKEIE
-174 KYNRN
+174 KYNWG
-179 KDYFKQIDFKNL
+179 KDYSKQIDFKNL
-191 KSVTNKDF
+191 KSVKNKDF
-199 HHAPKNSFIEK
+199 YHASKDFFQK
-210 IALFYYR
+210 IALFHYR
-217 ADLMSDEESKENLLN
+217 ADLMNDEESKENLLN

-246 DEAHKGNKTESK
+246 DEAHKGNKSESK

-340 MQKRHQTEGYFYDPL
+340 MQKRYKTEDYFYDPL

-387 DFLKAKDD
+387 DFLKAKED
-395 LLEELKN
+395 LLKEIKD
-402 PEFLFSD
+402 PEFLFSANK
-409 DKDKGYKVNVFK
+409 DKDYKVKVFK
-421 ESLKSMDF
+421 EGLKSMDF

-459 LNTSDKVFCLIR
+459 LNTSDKVFCLIK

-493 SFKEESYFSQIDK
+493 SFKEESYFSQIDR

-515 RTFDTGW
+515 RTFETGW

-568 DIDEAIKKDL
+568 DIDEAIKESL

-584 LETLFVIPTNHASL
+584 LETLFVIPANHASL

-609 NKGENRGSWREIKL
+609 NGGESRGTWREITL
-623 EKTPIKHALFVPCY
+623 EETPIKHALFAPCY
-637 RKEQTNALKIS
+637 RKEPTSILELPEN
-648 PSASFKMSEK
+648 ASFKMSEK

-667 HLMSEKHFI
+667 NWMSEKHFI

-683 PKDYTLLKE
+683 PKDYATLKD
-692 MIQTA
+692 MIQ
-697 HFKKVPTWHYKDLDH
+697 KV
-712 MISEIKGKKGYTLLK
+712 
-727 DLIQTAHFK
+727 HFK

-747 HMISEIKGKLY
+747 YMISEIKGKLY
-758 PNQKVPKDEFNALD
+758 PNKKVPKDEFNDLD
-772 SEKIVHFKR
+772 NEKIVHFKR
-781 IKVRADKK
+781 IKVKADKQ
-789 EELIQT
+789 EALIKT
-795 IQEVKEYAP
+795 IQEVKEHAP
-804 LDKETLRI
+804 LDKGTLRI

-823 TEKHKQD
+823 AEKYKQN
-830 KTFKVDEAE
+830 KTFKVDGTE

-853 AKNCDWLKHVVKV
+853 AKDCDWLKHVVKV
-866 ESESDFLEELLKI
+866 KSEIDFLRELQDQETTK
-879 VETLQENY
+879 TLQENY

-893 KIDEHLDNLFIPYFN
+893 KIDEHLDNLFIPYIN
-908 NAAERKFFP
+908 NAAERRFFP
-917 DFIFWLQKGGTQIIC
+917 DFIFWLQKGDTQIIC
-932 FIDPKGS
+932 FIDPKGI
-939 KHTDY
+939 TYADY

-949 AYQLFKDKIFNPK
+949 AYKLFKDKIFNPK
-962 NDPNLKIKVVLK
+962 NDPNFKIKVVLK
-974 FYGDKDD
+974 FYGDKDR
-981 VGERY
+981 VGDNY
-986 RDDWIKEGELKDFF
+986 RDYWIQKGKLNDFF
-1000 LKQLA
+1000 LTLKD

>member
-1 MAKKKDVT
+1 MAKKKDST
-9 TDNEIFVAQK
+9 THNEIFVAQK
-19 LAEDELN
+19 LAEEELN
-26 INEINKP
+26 TNEINEP
-33 LEMLDFKSFD
+33 LERLDFKSFD
-43 NNKDLL
+43 SNKELL

-59 FRMLVAYFR
+59 FRMLVAYFG

-81 QKHYSFAHCDFA
+81 QEHYSFANCDFTH
-93 KKKLN
+93 KKLN
-98 PLLKSHFKV
+98 PLLKAYFKV
-107 ENHCVS
+107 ENHCVK

-135 IKLVELLSVAIRM
+135 IKLVELLSVAMGM

-163 HLIKQFEKEIE
+163 NLIKQFEKEIE
-174 KYNRN
+174 KYNQG
-179 KDYFKQIDFKNL
+179 KDYAKQIDFKNL
-191 KSVTNKDF
+191 KSITHKDF
-199 HHAPKNSFIEK
+199 HRAPKDSFIK
-210 IALFYYR
+210 QIALFYYR
-217 ADLMSDEESKENLLN
+217 ADLMNDEESKENLLN

-246 DEAHKGNKTESK
+246 DEAHKGNKSESK

-279 TEESDLITAVYNLSV
+279 TEESDLITSVYNLSV

-315 AFKELKD
+315 AFKDLKD

-340 MQKRHQTEGYFYDPL
+340 MQKRYKIEGYFYDPL

-380 IENDDGS
+380 IENDDGN
-387 DFLKAKDD
+387 DFVKAKED
-395 LLEELKN
+395 LLEELKD
-402 PEFLFSD
+402 PEFLFSANK
-409 DKDKGYKVNVFK
+409 DKDYKVKVFK
-421 ESLKSMDF
+421 EGLKSMDF
-429 KGLKEEVFYASNGHI
+429 KGLKEEVFYANSGHI

-459 LNTSDKVFCLIR
+459 LNTSDKVFCLIK

-479 CEKLKSVKVVSKNL
+479 HEKLKSVKVVSKNL

-515 RTFDTGW
+515 RTFETGW

-578 KPNAAM
+578 KPNATM

-598 EAILKIQKESE
+598 ESILKIQKESE
-609 NKGENRGSWREIKL
+609 NRGESRGSWREITL
-623 EKTPIKHALFVPCY
+623 EKTPIKHKLFVPCY
-637 RKEQTNALKIS
+637 KKEQTDALKL
-648 PSASFKMSEK
+648 PENASFKMSEK

-667 HLMSEKHFI
+667 NLMSEKHFI

-683 PKDYTLLKE
+683 PKDYTQLKK
-692 MIQTA
+692 MIQ
-697 HFKKVPTWHYKDLDH
+697 K
-712 MISEIKGKKGYTLLK
+712 
-727 DLIQTAHFK
+727 AHFK

-747 HMISEIKGKLY
+747 YMISEIKGKLY

-772 SEKIVHFKR
+772 NEKIVHFKR
-781 IKVRADKK
+781 IKVKADKK
-789 EELIQT
+789 EELIKT
-795 IQEVKEYAP
+795 IQEVKEHAP
-804 LDKETLRI
+804 LDKETLI
-812 KIAQGEIDPYD
+812 KKIAQGEIDPYD

-830 KTFKVDEAE
+830 KIFKVDGAE

-853 AKNCDWLKHVVKV
+853 AKDCDWLKHVVKV
-866 ESESDFLEELLKI
+866 KSEIDFLQELQDQETTK
-879 VETLQENY
+879 TLQENY

-893 KIDEHLDNLFIPYFN
+893 KIDEHLDNLFIPYIDG
-908 NAAERKFFP
+908 AAERRFFP
-917 DFIFWLQKGGTQIIC
+917 DFIFWLQKGDTQIIC
-932 FIDPKGS
+932 FIDPKGI
-939 KHTDY
+939 TYADY

-949 AYQLFKDKIFNPK
+949 AYKLFKDKIFNPK
-962 NDPNLKIKVVLK
+962 NDPNFKIKVVLK
-974 FYGDKDD
+974 FYGDKDR
-981 VGERY
+981 VGDNY
-986 RDDWIKEGELKDFF
+986 RDDWIQKGKLNDFF
-1000 LKQLA
+1000 LTLKD

>member
-1 MAKKKDVT
+1 MAKKKDLT
-9 TDNEIFVAQK
+9 SYNEIFVAQK

-26 INEINKP
+26 TNEINEP
-33 LEMLDFKSFD
+33 LERLDFKSFD
-43 NNKDLL
+43 SNKELL

-59 FRMLVAYFR
+59 FRMLAAYFR

-81 QKHYSFAHCDFA
+81 QEHYSFANCDFTN
-93 KKKLN
+93 KKLN

-135 IKLVELLSVAIRM
+135 IKLVELLSVAMGM
-148 GLIPKKNIMFFSANE
+148 GLIPKKNIMFFSTNE

-179 KDYFKQIDFKNL
+179 KDYSKQIDFKNL
-191 KSVTNKDF
+191 KGVKNKDF
-199 HHAPKNSFIEK
+199 YHAPKDFLMEK

-217 ADLMSDEESKENLLN
+217 ADLMNDEESKENLLN
-232 YKDYWDNGENYVIL
+232 YKDCWDNGENYVIL

-301 YGKESVLLKKNNLN
+301 YGKESVLLKKNNLS

-340 MQKRHQTEGYFYDPL
+340 MQKRYKTEGYFHDPL
-355 MLVFTHSVNVKNS
+355 MLVFTHSVNVENS

-380 IENDDGS
+380 IENDDGN
-387 DFLKAKDD
+387 DFSKAKED
-395 LLEELKN
+395 LLEELKD

-409 DKDKGYKVNVFK
+409 GKNQNYKIEVFK

-429 KGLKEEVFYASNGHI
+429 KGLKEAVFYASNGHI

-479 CEKLKSVKVVSKNL
+479 HEKLKSVKVVSKNL

-515 RTFDTGW
+515 RTFETGW

-568 DIDEAIKKDL
+568 DIDEAIKENL

-584 LETLFVIPTNHASL
+584 LETLFVIATKS
-598 EAILKIQKESE
+598 ESVKAILDLKEESSDP
-609 NKGENRGSWREIKL
+609 SWYEVEL
-623 EKTPIKHALFVPCY
+623 EKTPIEHALFVPCY
-637 RKEQTNALKIS
+637 QEKCIKATDLES
-648 PSASFKMSEK
+648 GSFKMSEK

-676 LKHEIYD
+676 LKHEIYN
-683 PKDYTLLKE
+683 PKD
-692 MIQTA
+692 
-697 HFKKVPTWHYKDLDH
+697 
-712 MISEIKGKKGYTLLK
+712 YTLLK
-727 DLIQTAHFK
+727 DLIQTKRFEIELN
-736 KVSTWHYKDLD
+736 WHYKDLD
-747 HMISEIKGKLY
+747 DLISILKKRLY
-758 PNQKVPKDEFNALD
+758 LNQKVPKDEFNALD
-772 SEKIVHFKR
+772 DEKIVHFKR
-781 IKVRADKK
+781 VKVRADKK
-789 EELIQT
+789 EKLIQT

-804 LDKETLRI
+804 LDKETLRM
-812 KIAQGEIDPYD
+812 KIAQGEIDID
-823 TEKHKQD
+823 NIDKHK
-830 KTFKVDEAE
+830 
-839 LLKLKEHYYTPLIK
+839 
-853 AKNCDWLKHVVKV
+853 
-866 ESESDFLEELLKI
+866 
-879 VETLQENY
+879 
-887 DFWAFS
+887 
-893 KIDEHLDNLFIPYFN
+893 
-908 NAAERKFFP
+908 
-917 DFIFWLQKGGTQIIC
+917 
-932 FIDPKGS
+932 
-939 KHTDY
+939 
-944 EHKAD
+944 
-949 AYQLFKDKIFNPK
+949 
-962 NDPNLKIKVVLK
+962 
-974 FYGDKDD
+974 
-981 VGERY
+981 
-986 RDDWIKEGELKDFF
+986 
-1000 LKQLA
+1000 

>member
-1 MAKKKDVT
+1 MAKKKDLT

-19 LAEDELN
+19 LAEEELN
-26 INEINKP
+26 TNEVNES
-33 LEMLDFKSFD
+33 LERLDFKSFD
-43 NNKDLL
+43 SNKELL

-81 QKHYSFAHCDFA
+81 QKHYSFANCDFA

-174 KYNRN
+174 KYNRS

-191 KSVTNKDF
+191 KSVTHKDF
-199 HHAPKNSFIEK
+199 HRAPKDFFEK
-210 IALFYYR
+210 ITLFYYR
-217 ADLMSDEESKENLLN
+217 ADLMNDEESKENLLN

-246 DEAHKGNKTESK
+246 DEAHKGNKSESK
-258 RQAIFSLL
+258 RQAIFNLL

-279 TEESDLITAVYNLSV
+279 TEESDLITSVYNLSV

-315 AFKELKD
+315 AFKDLKD

-340 MQKRHQTEGYFYDPL
+340 MQKRYKTEGYFYDPL

-380 IENDDGS
+380 IENDDGN
-387 DFLKAKDD
+387 DFLKAKED

-402 PEFLFSD
+402 PEFLFSAN
-409 DKDKGYKVNVFK
+409 KDQDYKVKVFK
-421 ESLKSMDF
+421 EGLKSMDF
-429 KGLKEEVFYASNGHI
+429 KGLKEEVFYANSGHI

-459 LNTSDKVFCLIR
+459 LNTSDKVFCLIK

-515 RTFDTGW
+515 RTFETGW

-578 KPNAAM
+578 KSNAAM
-584 LETLFVIPTNHASL
+584 LETLL
-598 EAILKIQKESE
+598 
-609 NKGENRGSWREIKL
+609 
-623 EKTPIKHALFVPCY
+623 
-637 RKEQTNALKIS
+637 
-648 PSASFKMSEK
+648 
-658 NFKDLKEYF
+658 
-667 HLMSEKHFI
+667 
-676 LKHEIYD
+676 
-683 PKDYTLLKE
+683 
-692 MIQTA
+692 
-697 HFKKVPTWHYKDLDH
+697 
-712 MISEIKGKKGYTLLK
+712 
-727 DLIQTAHFK
+727 
-736 KVSTWHYKDLD
+736 
-747 HMISEIKGKLY
+747 
-758 PNQKVPKDEFNALD
+758 
-772 SEKIVHFKR
+772 
-781 IKVRADKK
+781 
-789 EELIQT
+789 
-795 IQEVKEYAP
+795 
-804 LDKETLRI
+804 
-812 KIAQGEIDPYD
+812 
-823 TEKHKQD
+823 
-830 KTFKVDEAE
+830 
-839 LLKLKEHYYTPLIK
+839 
-853 AKNCDWLKHVVKV
+853 
-866 ESESDFLEELLKI
+866 
-879 VETLQENY
+879 
-887 DFWAFS
+887 
-893 KIDEHLDNLFIPYFN
+893 
-908 NAAERKFFP
+908 
-917 DFIFWLQKGGTQIIC
+917 
-932 FIDPKGS
+932 
-939 KHTDY
+939 
-944 EHKAD
+944 
-949 AYQLFKDKIFNPK
+949 
-962 NDPNLKIKVVLK
+962 
-974 FYGDKDD
+974 
-981 VGERY
+981 
-986 RDDWIKEGELKDFF
+986 
-1000 LKQLA
+1000 

>member
-1 MAKKKDVT
+1 MAKKKDLT

-19 LAEDELN
+19 LAEEELN
-26 INEINKP
+26 TNEINEP
-33 LEMLDFKSFD
+33 LERLDFKSFD
-43 NNKDLL
+43 SNKELL

-59 FRMLVAYFR
+59 FRMLTAYFR

-81 QKHYSFAHCDFA
+81 QKHYSFANCDFTH
-93 KKKLN
+93 KKLN
-98 PLLKSHFKV
+98 PLLKDYFKV
-107 ENHCVS
+107 ENGCVK

-135 IKLVELLSVAIRM
+135 IKLAELLSVAMGM

-163 HLIKQFEKEIE
+163 NLIKQFEKEIE
-174 KYNRN
+174 KYNRG
-179 KDYFKQIDFKNL
+179 KDYSKQIDFKSL
-191 KSVTNKDF
+191 KSVTHKDF
-199 HHAPKNSFIEK
+199 HRAPKDSLVEK

-217 ADLMSDEESKENLLN
+217 ADLMNDEESKENLLN

-246 DEAHKGNKTESK
+246 DEAHKGNKSESK

-279 TEESDLITAVYNLSV
+279 TEESDLITSVYNLSV

-315 AFKELKD
+315 AFKDSKD

-340 MQKRHQTEGYFYDPL
+340 MQKRYKTEGYFYDPL
-355 MLVFTHSVNVKNS
+355 MLVFTHSVNVENS

-380 IENDDGS
+380 IENDDEN
-387 DFLKAKDD
+387 DFLKAKED
-395 LLEELKN
+395 LLEEIKD

-409 DKDKGYKVNVFK
+409 DKDKDYKVKVFK
-421 ESLKSMDF
+421 EGLKSMDF
-429 KGLKEEVFYASNGHI
+429 KGLKEEVFYANSGHI

-459 LNTSDKVFCLIR
+459 LNTSDKVFCLIK

-493 SFKEESYFSQIDK
+493 SFKEESYFSQIDR

-515 RTFDTGW
+515 RTFETGW

-578 KPNAAM
+578 EPNAAM

-598 EAILKIQKESE
+598 EAILNFQKESE
-609 NKGENRGSWREIKL
+609 NGGEDRGSWREIKL
-623 EKTPIKHALFVPCY
+623 EKTRIEHKLFVPCY
-637 RKEQTNALKIS
+637 RKEPTSITELPES
-648 PSASFKMSEK
+648 TSFKMSEK

-667 HLMSEKHFI
+667 NLMSEKHFI

-683 PKDYTLLKE
+683 PKDYATLKD
-692 MIQTA
+692 MIQKA
-697 HFKKVPTWHYKDLDH
+697 RV
-712 MISEIKGKKGYTLLK
+712 
-727 DLIQTAHFK
+727 K

-747 HMISEIKGKLY
+747 YMISEIKGKLY

-781 IKVRADKK
+781 IKVKADKK
-789 EELIQT
+789 EELVKK
-795 IQEVKEYAP
+795 IQEVKEHAP
-804 LDKETLRI
+804 LDKERI
-812 KIAQGEIDPYD
+812 KIAQGEI
-823 TEKHKQD
+823 
-830 KTFKVDEAE
+830 E

-853 AKNCDWLKHVVKV
+853 AKDCDWLKHVVKV
-866 ESESDFLEELLKI
+866 KSEIDFLQELQDQETTK
-879 VETLQENY
+879 TLQANY

-893 KIDEHLDNLFIPYFN
+893 KIDEHLDNLFIPYIN
-908 NAAERKFFP
+908 DAAERRFFP
-917 DFIFWLQKGGTQIIC
+917 DFIFWLQKGDTQIIC

-949 AYQLFKDKIFNPK
+949 AYKLFKGKVFTPKDNPHF
-962 NDPNLKIKVVLK
+962 KIKVVLK
-974 FYGDKDD
+974 FYGDKDN
-981 VGERY
+981 VGEGY
-986 RDDWIKEGELKDFF
+986 NDYWIQKGKLNDFF
-1000 LKQLA
+1000 LTLRD

>member
-1 MAKKKDVT
+1 MAKKKDLT
-9 TDNEIFVAQK
+9 TAYNEIFVAQK
-19 LAEDELN
+19 LAEEELN
-26 INEINKP
+26 ANEINDP

-43 NNKDLL
+43 NNKELL

-59 FRMLVAYFR
+59 FRVLVAYFR
-68 DFKENKKEFYAFY
+68 DFKEDKKEFYAFY
-81 QKHYSFAHCDFA
+81 QKHYSFANCDFA

-98 PLLKSHFKV
+98 HLLKSHFKV

-179 KDYFKQIDFKNL
+179 KDYAKQIDFKNL
-191 KSVTNKDF
+191 KSVKNKDF
-199 HHAPKNSFIEK
+199 YHSPKDSLMKK
-210 IALFYYR
+210 IVLFYYR

-232 YKDYWDNGENYVIL
+232 YKDCWDNGENYVIL

-266 SLKGFLFN
+266 SLRGFLFN

-340 MQKRHQTEGYFYDPL
+340 MQKRYKTEGYFYDPL

-368 DAEIFFKTLARV
+368 DAEIFFKTLACV

-395 LLEELKN
+395 LLEELKK

-409 DKDKGYKVNVFK
+409 DKDKDYKVKVFK
-421 ESLKSMDF
+421 KGLNDMDF
-429 KGLKEEVFYASNGHI
+429 KGLKEAVFYASNGHI

-459 LNTSDKVFCLIR
+459 LNTSDKVFCLIK

-568 DIDEAIKKDL
+568 DIDGAIKKAL

-584 LETLFVIPTNHASL
+584 LETLFVIATKS
-598 EAILKIQKESE
+598 ESVKAILDLKEESSDP
-609 NKGENRGSWREIKL
+609 SWCEVEL
-623 EKTPIKHALFVPCY
+623 EKTPIEHTLFVPCY
-637 RKEQTNALKIS
+637 QEKSIKATDLQS
-648 PSASFKMSEK
+648 GSFKMSEK

-683 PKDYTLLKE
+683 PKDYTLLKDL
-692 MIQTA
+692 IQTKR
-697 HFKKVPTWHYKDLDH
+697 FETELNWHYKDLD
-712 MISEIKGKKGYTLLK
+712 
-727 DLIQTAHFK
+727 DLISILK
-736 KVSTWHYKDLD
+736 KR
-747 HMISEIKGKLY
+747 LY
-758 PNQKVPKDEFNALD
+758 LNQKVPKDEFNALD
-772 SEKIVHFKR
+772 DEKIVHFKR
-781 IKVRADKK
+781 IKVRTDKK
-789 EELIQT
+789 EEWDKT

-804 LDKETLRI
+804 LDKERM

-830 KTFKVDEAE
+830 RTFKVGDAE

-866 ESESDFLEELLKI
+866 ESEIDFLKELQKTETI
-879 VETLQENY
+879 KTLQENY

-908 NAAERKFFP
+908 SATERKFFP
-917 DFIFWLQKGGTQIIC
+917 DFIFWLQKGNTQIIC
-932 FIDPKGS
+932 FIDPKGTE
-939 KHTDY
+939 HTSSLR
-944 EHKAD
+944 KA
-949 AYQLFKDKIFNPK
+949 YWYKKLFKDKIFNPK
-962 NDPNLKIKVVLK
+962 NDPNFKIKVVLK
-974 FYGDKDD
+974 FYGDKDKVPD
-981 VGERY
+981 DY
-986 RDDWIKEGELKDFF
+986 RNYWIKKGKLEYFF
-1000 LKQLA
+1000 LTL

>member
-1 MAKKKDVT
+1 MAKKKDLT
-9 TDNEIFVAQK
+9 SYNEIFVAQK
-19 LAEDELN
+19 LAEEELDTN
-26 INEINKP
+26 KINES

-43 NNKDLL
+43 SNKELL

-59 FRMLVAYFR
+59 FRMLTAYFR

-81 QKHYSFAHCDFA
+81 QKHYSFANCDFA

-135 IKLVELLSVAIRM
+135 IKLVELLSVAMGM

-163 HLIKQFEKEIE
+163 NLIKQFEKEIE
-174 KYNRN
+174 KYNRG
-179 KDYFKQIDFKNL
+179 KDFSKQIDFKSL

-199 HHAPKNSFIEK
+199 YHAPKNSFIEK

-217 ADLMSDEESKENLLN
+217 ADLMNDEESKENRLN

-246 DEAHKGNKTESK
+246 DEAHKGNKIESK

-315 AFKELKD
+315 AFKDLKD

-340 MQKRHQTEGYFYDPL
+340 MQKRYKTEGYFYDPL
-355 MLVFTHSVNVKNS
+355 MLVFTHSVNVENS
-368 DAEIFFKTLARV
+368 DAEIFFKTLVRV
-380 IENDDGS
+380 IENDDGN
-387 DFLKAKDD
+387 DFLKAKED
-395 LLEELKN
+395 LLEEIKD

-409 DKDKGYKVNVFK
+409 NKDKDYKVQVFK
-421 ESLKSMDF
+421 EGLKSMDF
-429 KGLKEEVFYASNGHI
+429 KGLKEEVFYANNGHI

-493 SFKEESYFSQIDK
+493 SFKEESYFSQIDR

-515 RTFDTGW
+515 RTFETGW

-568 DIDEAIKKDL
+568 EIDPSIKEAL

-609 NKGENRGSWREIKL
+609 NRGENRGSWREIKL

-637 RKEQTNALKIS
+637 RKEPTSILKL
-648 PSASFKMSEK
+648 PENASFKMSGE

-667 HLMSEKHFI
+667 NLMSEKHFI

-683 PKDYTLLKE
+683 PKDYKQLKD
-692 MIQTA
+692 MIQ
-697 HFKKVPTWHYKDLDH
+697 K
-712 MISEIKGKKGYTLLK
+712 
-727 DLIQTAHFK
+727 AHFK

-747 HMISEIKGKLY
+747 YMISEIKGKLY
-758 PNQKVPKDEFNALD
+758 PNQKVPKDEFNTLD

-781 IKVRADKK
+781 IKVKADKK
-789 EELIQT
+789 EELVKK

-804 LDKETLRI
+804 LDKERI
-812 KIAQGEIDPYD
+812 KIAQGEIDLDD

-830 KTFKVDEAE
+830 KTFKVDGAE

-866 ESESDFLEELLKI
+866 KSESDFLEELLKI
-879 VETLQENY
+879 TETLQENY

-893 KIDEHLDNLFIPYFN
+893 KIDEHLDNLFIPYIN
-908 NAAERKFFP
+908 DATERRFFP
-917 DFIFWLQKGGTQIIC
+917 DFIFWLQKGDTQIIC
-932 FIDPKGS
+932 FIDPKGTKIS
-939 KHTDY
+939 DY
-944 EHKAD
+944 QHKAD
-949 AYQLFKDKIFNPK
+949 AYKLFKDKIFNPK
-962 NDPNLKIKVVLK
+962 NDPYFKIKVVLK
-974 FYGDKDD
+974 FYQNNTEHEVAKK
-981 VGERY
+981 Y
-986 RDDWIKEGELKDFF
+986 KPHWIQKGKLNDFF
-1000 LKQLA
+1000 LTLKD

>member
-1 MAKKKDVT
+1 MAKKKDLT
-9 TDNEIFVAQK
+9 SYNEIFVAQK
-19 LAEDELN
+19 LAEEELN
-26 INEINKP
+26 TNEINEP
-33 LEMLDFKSFD
+33 LERLNFKSFD
-43 NNKDLL
+43 SNKELL

-59 FRMLVAYFR
+59 FRMLAAYFK

-81 QKHYSFAHCDFA
+81 QEHYSFANCDFTN
-93 KKKLN
+93 KKLN
-98 PLLKSHFKV
+98 HLLKSHFKV
-107 ENHCVS
+107 ENQRVG

-135 IKLVELLSVAIRM
+135 IKLVELLSVAMGM

-163 HLIKQFEKEIE
+163 NLIKQFEKEIE
-174 KYNRN
+174 KYNRG
-179 KDYFKQIDFKNL
+179 KDFSKQIDFKNL
-191 KSVTNKDF
+191 KSVTHKDF
-199 HHAPKNSFIEK
+199 HRAPKDSFIK
-210 IALFYYR
+210 QIALFYYR

-246 DEAHKGNKTESK
+246 DEAHRGNKSESK

-279 TEESDLITAVYNLSV
+279 TEESDLITSVYNLSV

-301 YGKESVLLKKNNLN
+301 YGKESVLLKKNNLS
-315 AFKELKD
+315 AFKDSKD

-340 MQKRHQTEGYFYDPL
+340 MQKRYKIEGYFHDPL
-355 MLVFTHSVNVKNS
+355 MLVFTHSVNVENS

-380 IENDDGS
+380 IENDNGN
-387 DFLKAKDD
+387 DFLKAKED
-395 LLEELKN
+395 LLEEIKD
-402 PEFLFSD
+402 PEFLFSGNK
-409 DKDKGYKVNVFK
+409 DKDYKVKVFK
-421 ESLKSMDF
+421 EGLKSMDF
-429 KGLKEEVFYASNGHI
+429 KGLKEEVFYASSGHI

-515 RTFDTGW
+515 RTFETGW

-568 DIDEAIKKDL
+568 DIDETIKENL

-598 EAILKIQKESE
+598 EAILTIQKESE
-609 NKGENRGSWREIKL
+609 NRGENRGSWREIKL
-623 EKTPIKHALFVPCY
+623 EKTPIKHKLFVPCY
-637 RKEQTNALKIS
+637 RKEQKSITEL
-648 PSASFKMSEK
+648 PESASFKMSGE
-658 NFKDLKEYF
+658 NFKDLKECF
-667 HLMSEKHFI
+667 NLMSEKHFI

-683 PKDYTLLKE
+683 PKDYAQLKK
-692 MIQTA
+692 MIQ
-697 HFKKVPTWHYKDLDH
+697 K
-712 MISEIKGKKGYTLLK
+712 E
-727 DLIQTAHFK
+727 HFK

-747 HMISEIKGKLY
+747 YMISEIKGKLY

-772 SEKIVHFKR
+772 NEKIVHFKR
-781 IKVRADKK
+781 IKVKAHKQ
-789 EELIQT
+789 EALIKT
-795 IQEVKEYAP
+795 IQEVKEHAP
-804 LDKETLRI
+804 LDKERI

-823 TEKHKQD
+823 AEKHKQD
-830 KTFKVDEAE
+830 KTFEVDGAE

-853 AKNCDWLKHVVKV
+853 AKDCDWLKHVVKV
-866 ESESDFLEELLKI
+866 KSEIDFLQELQDQETTK
-879 VETLQENY
+879 TLQENY

-893 KIDEHLDNLFIPYFN
+893 KIDEHLDNLFIPYIN
-908 NAAERKFFP
+908 NVAERRFFP
-917 DFIFWLQKGGTQIIC
+917 DFIFWLQKGDTQIIC
-932 FIDPKGS
+932 FIDPKGI
-939 KHTDY
+939 TYADY

-949 AYQLFKDKIFNPK
+949 AYKLFKDKIFNPK
-962 NDPNLKIKVVLK
+962 NDPNFKIKVVLK
-974 FYGDKDD
+974 FYGDKDRVAD
-981 VGERY
+981 GY
-986 RDDWIKEGELKDFF
+986 KDYWIQKGKLNDFF
-1000 LKQLA
+1000 LTLKD

>member
-1 MAKKKDVT
+1 M
-9 TDNEIFVAQK
+9 N
-19 LAEDELN
+19 
-26 INEINKP
+26 
-33 LEMLDFKSFD
+33 
-43 NNKDLL
+43 
-49 DYQQQALINA
+49 
-59 FRMLVAYFR
+59 
-68 DFKENKKEFYAFY
+68 
-81 QKHYSFAHCDFA
+81 
-93 KKKLN
+93 
-98 PLLKSHFKV
+98 
-107 ENHCVS
+107 
-113 FENFINR
+113 
-120 LAFYMATGSGKTIVI
+120 
-135 IKLVELLSVAIRM
+135 
-148 GLIPKKNIMFFSANE
+148 
-163 HLIKQFEKEIE
+163 
-174 KYNRN
+174 
-179 KDYFKQIDFKNL
+179 
-191 KSVTNKDF
+191 
-199 HHAPKNSFIEK
+199 
-210 IALFYYR
+210 
-217 ADLMSDEESKENLLN
+217 DEESKENLLN

-301 YGKESVLLKKNNLN
+301 YGKESVLLKKNNLS

-340 MQKRHQTEGYFYDPL
+340 MQKRYKTEGYFHDPL

-380 IENDDGS
+380 IENDDEG
-387 DFLKAKDD
+387 DFLKAKED

-409 DKDKGYKVNVFK
+409 DKDKDYKVKVFK
-421 ESLKSMDF
+421 EGLKSMDF
-429 KGLKEEVFYASNGHI
+429 KGLKEEVFYANNGHI

-568 DIDEAIKKDL
+568 DLAYLDIDGAIKKAL
-578 KPNAAM
+578 KPNAAI
-584 LETLFVIPTNHASL
+584 LETLFVVPTNYASL
-598 EAILKIQKESE
+598 EAILKFQKESE

-623 EKTPIKHALFVPCY
+623 EKTRIKHALFVPCY

-676 LKHEIYD
+676 LKHEIYN
-683 PKDYTLLKE
+683 PKD
-692 MIQTA
+692 
-697 HFKKVPTWHYKDLDH
+697 
-712 MISEIKGKKGYTLLK
+712 YTLLK

-747 HMISEIKGKLY
+747 YMISEIKGKLY

-781 IKVRADKK
+781 IKVKADKK
-789 EELIQT
+789 EKLIQT

-804 LDKETLRI
+804 LDKETLRT
-812 KIAQGEIDPYD
+812 KIAQGEIDID
-823 TEKHKQD
+823 NIDKHKQD
-830 KTFKVDEAE
+830 RTFKVGDAE

-866 ESESDFLEELLKI
+866 KSEIDFLEELLKI
-879 VETLQENY
+879 TETLQENY

-908 NAAERKFFP
+908 NAAERHFFP
-917 DFIFWLQKGGTQIIC
+917 DFIFWLQKSDTQIIC
-932 FIDPKGS
+932 FIDPKGT
-939 KHTDY
+939 KIAEY
-944 EHKAD
+944 QHKAD
-949 AYQLFKDKIFNPK
+949 AYQLFKDKIFSSK

-974 FYGDKDD
+974 FYGDKDEVAD
-981 VGERY
+981 GY
-986 RDDWIKEGELKDFF
+986 RDYWIKKGKLEDFF
-1000 LKQLA
+1000 LTLKQLA

>member
-1 MAKKKDVT
+1 MAKKKDLT
-9 TDNEIFVAQK
+9 ADNEIFVAQK

-26 INEINKP
+26 TNEINEP

-43 NNKDLL
+43 NNKELL

-59 FRMLVAYFR
+59 FRMLAAYFK
-68 DFKENKKEFYAFY
+68 DFKGSKKEFYAFY
-81 QKHYSFAHCDFA
+81 QKHYSFANCDFT
-93 KKKLN
+93 KKKLH

-107 ENHCVS
+107 ENQHVS

-163 HLIKQFEKEIE
+163 NLIKQFEKEIE
-174 KYNRN
+174 KYNRG
-179 KDYFKQIDFKNL
+179 KDFSKQIDFKNL
-191 KSVTNKDF
+191 KDVTHKDF
-199 HHAPKNSFIEK
+199 HRAPKGFFEK

-217 ADLMSDEESKENLLN
+217 ADLMNDEESKENLLN

-246 DEAHKGNKTESK
+246 DEAHKGNKSESK

-340 MQKRHQTEGYFYDPL
+340 MQKRYKIEGYFHDPL
-355 MLVFTHSVNVKNS
+355 MLVFTHSVNVENS

-387 DFLKAKDD
+387 DFLKAKED

-409 DKDKGYKVNVFK
+409 DKDKDYKVKVFK
-421 ESLKSMDF
+421 EGLKSMDF
-429 KGLKEEVFYASNGHI
+429 KGLKEEVFYTSNGHI

-459 LNTSDKVFCLIR
+459 LNTSDKVFCLIK

-479 CEKLKSVKVVSKNL
+479 HEKLKSVKVVSKNL

-515 RTFDTGW
+515 RTFETGW

-568 DIDEAIKKDL
+568 DIDEAIKEKL

-584 LETLFVIPTNHASL
+584 LETLFVIPTNPASL
-598 EAILKIQKESE
+598 DAILNFQKESE
-609 NKGENRGSWREIKL
+609 NRGENRVSWREIKL

-637 RKEQTNALKIS
+637 RKEPTSITELPEN
-648 PSASFKMSEK
+648 ASFKMSEK

-676 LKHEIYD
+676 LKHEIYN

-697 HFKKVPTWHYKDLDH
+697 HFKKV
-712 MISEIKGKKGYTLLK
+712 
-727 DLIQTAHFK
+727 
-736 KVSTWHYKDLD
+736 STWHYKDLD
-747 HMISEIKGKLY
+747 YMISEIKGKLY

-781 IKVRADKK
+781 VKVKADKK
-789 EELIQT
+789 EKLIQT

-804 LDKETLRI
+804 LD
-812 KIAQGEIDPYD
+812 
-823 TEKHKQD
+823 TEKHKQN
-830 KTFKVDEAE
+830 KTFKVDDAE

-866 ESESDFLEELLKI
+866 KSESDFLEELLKI
-879 VETLQENY
+879 TETLQENY

-893 KIDEHLDNLFIPYFN
+893 KIDEHLDNLFIPYIDN
-908 NAAERKFFP
+908 GATERKFFP
-917 DFIFWLQKGGTQIIC
+917 DFIFWLEKGGTQIIC

-944 EHKAD
+944 DHKAD

-962 NDPNLKIKVVLK
+962 DDPNLKIKVVLK
-974 FYGDKDD
+974 FYGDKDE

-986 RDDWIKEGELKDFF
+986 RDDWIKKGKLEDFF
-1000 LKQLA
+1000 LTL

>member
-1 MAKKKDVT
+1 MAKKKDLT

-19 LAEDELN
+19 LAEEELN
-26 INEINKP
+26 ANEINDP

-43 NNKDLL
+43 NNKELL

-59 FRMLVAYFR
+59 FRVLVAYFR

-81 QKHYSFAHCDFA
+81 QKHYSFANCDFA

-107 ENHCVS
+107 ENHCVR

-163 HLIKQFEKEIE
+163 NLIQQFKKEIE

-179 KDYFKQIDFKNL
+179 KDYSKQIDFKNL
-191 KSVTNKDF
+191 KSVKNKDF
-199 HHAPKNSFIEK
+199 YRAPKDSLMKE

-217 ADLMSDEESKENLLN
+217 ADLMNDEESKENLLN
-232 YKDYWDNGENYVIL
+232 YKDFWDNGENYVIL

-340 MQKRHQTEGYFYDPL
+340 MQKRYRKEGYFHDPL
-355 MLVFTHSVNVKNS
+355 MLVFTHSVNVENS

-409 DKDKGYKVNVFK
+409 DKDKGYKVKVFK
-421 ESLKSMDF
+421 EGLKSMDF
-429 KGLKEEVFYASNGHI
+429 KGLKEAIFYASNGHI

-598 EAILKIQKESE
+598 EAILKFQKESE
-609 NKGENRGSWREIKL
+609 NKGENRDSWREIKL

-648 PSASFKMSEK
+648 QSASFKMSEK

-676 LKHEIYD
+676 LKHEIYN
-683 PKDYTLLKE
+683 PKDYE
-692 MIQTA
+692 
-697 HFKKVPTWHYKDLDH
+697 
-712 MISEIKGKKGYTLLK
+712 LLK

-747 HMISEIKGKLY
+747 YMISEIKGKLY

-772 SEKIVHFKR
+772 DEKIVHFKR
-781 IKVRADKK
+781 VKVKADKK
-789 EELIQT
+789 EKLIQT

-804 LDKETLRI
+804 LDKETLRT
-812 KIAQGEIDPYD
+812 KIAQGEIDID
-823 TEKHKQD
+823 NIDKHKQD
-830 KTFKVDEAE
+830 RTFKVNDAE

-866 ESESDFLEELLKI
+866 RSESDFLEELLKI
-879 VETLQENY
+879 TKTLQENY

-893 KIDEHLDNLFIPYFN
+893 KIDEHLDNLFIPYID
-908 NAAERKFFP
+908 NATERRFFP

>member
-1 MAKKKDVT
+1 MAKKKDLT

-19 LAEDELN
+19 LAEEELN
-26 INEINKP
+26 ANEINDP
-33 LEMLDFKSFD
+33 LERLDFKSFD
-43 NNKDLL
+43 NNKELL

-59 FRMLVAYFR
+59 FRMLTAYFR

-81 QKHYSFAHCDFA
+81 QKHYSFANCDFA

-107 ENHCVS
+107 ENGCVK

-163 HLIKQFEKEIE
+163 NLIKQFEKEIE

-179 KDYFKQIDFKNL
+179 KDYFKQIDFKSL
-191 KSVTNKDF
+191 KKVTNKDF
-199 HHAPKNSFIEK
+199 HHAPKDFFQK

-217 ADLMSDEESKENLLN
+217 ADLMNDEESKENLLN

-340 MQKRHQTEGYFYDPL
+340 MQKRYQTEGYFYDPL

-387 DFLKAKDD
+387 DFNRAKDD

-409 DKDKGYKVNVFK
+409 GKDKEKEYKIKVFK

-535 GLDDDAK
+535 GLDNDAK

-568 DIDEAIKKDL
+568 DIDEAIKEKL

-598 EAILKIQKESE
+598 EAILKFQKESE
-609 NKGENRGSWREIKL
+609 SGGENRGSWREIKL
-623 EKTPIKHALFVPCY
+623 EKTPMKHDLFVPCY
-637 RKEQTNALKIS
+637 RKEQTSILEL
-648 PSASFKMSEK
+648 PESASFKMSGE

-667 HLMSEKHFI
+667 NLMSEKHFI

-683 PKDYTLLKE
+683 PKDYKQLKK
-692 MIQTA
+692 MIQEA
-697 HFKKVPTWHYKDLDH
+697 HFN
-712 MISEIKGKKGYTLLK
+712 
-727 DLIQTAHFK
+727 

-747 HMISEIKGKLY
+747 YMISEIKGKLY

-781 IKVRADKK
+781 IKVKADKQ
-789 EELIQT
+789 EELVKK
-795 IQEVKEYAP
+795 IQEVKEHAP
-804 LDKETLRI
+804 LDKETLI
-812 KIAQGEIDPYD
+812 KKIAQDEIVPYD
-823 TEKHKQD
+823 TEKHKQN
-830 KTFKVDEAE
+830 KTFKVDDAE

-853 AKNCDWLKHVVKV
+853 AKNCDWLKHVVRVK
-866 ESESDFLEELLKI
+866 SESDFLEELLKI
-879 VETLQENY
+879 TETLQENY

-893 KIDEHLDNLFIPYFN
+893 KIDEHLDNLFIPYIDN
-908 NAAERKFFP
+908 VTERKFFP

-932 FIDPKGS
+932 FIDPKGTE
-939 KHTDY
+939 HTSGLR
-944 EHKAD
+944 KAD
-949 AYQLFKDKIFNPK
+949 LYKLFKDKVFSSK
-962 NDPNLKIKVVLK
+962 NDPNFKIKVVLK
-974 FYGDKDD
+974 FYGDKDG

>member
-1 MAKKKDVT
+1 MAKKKDLT
-9 TDNEIFVAQK
+9 SYNEIFVAQK

-26 INEINKP
+26 TNEINEP
-33 LEMLDFKSFD
+33 LERLDFKSFD
-43 NNKDLL
+43 NNKELL

-68 DFKENKKEFYAFY
+68 DFKGSKKEFYAFY
-81 QKHYSFAHCDFA
+81 QKHYSFANCDFTH
-93 KKKLN
+93 KKLN

-107 ENHCVS
+107 ENQRVS

-135 IKLVELLSVAIRM
+135 IKLVELLSVAMGM

-163 HLIKQFEKEIE
+163 NLIKQFEKEIE
-174 KYNRN
+174 KYNRG
-179 KDYFKQIDFKNL
+179 KDFSKQIDFKNL
-191 KSVTNKDF
+191 KKVTHKDF
-199 HHAPKNSFIEK
+199 HRALKNSLVEK

-217 ADLMSDEESKENLLN
+217 ADLMNDEESKENLLN

-246 DEAHKGNKTESK
+246 DEAHKGNKSESK

-315 AFKELKD
+315 AFKDSKD

-340 MQKRHQTEGYFYDPL
+340 MQKRYKIEGYFYDPL
-355 MLVFTHSVNVKNS
+355 MLVFTHSVNVENS

-380 IENDDGS
+380 IENDDGN
-387 DFLKAKDD
+387 DFLKAKED
-395 LLEELKN
+395 LLEELKD
-402 PEFLFSD
+402 PKFLFSD
-409 DKDKGYKVNVFK
+409 DKDKDYKVNVFK
-421 ESLKSMDF
+421 EGLKSMDF
-429 KGLKEEVFYASNGHI
+429 KGLKEEVFYANSGHI

-459 LNTSDKVFCLIR
+459 LNTSDKVFCLIK

-515 RTFDTGW
+515 RTFETGW

-547 SFGRGVRIESVKNQ
+547 SFGRGVRIESLKNQ

-568 DIDEAIKKDL
+568 EIDEAIKKDL

-598 EAILKIQKESE
+598 EAILTIQKESE
-609 NKGENRGSWREIKL
+609 NGGENKGSWREIKL
-623 EKTPIKHALFVPCY
+623 EETPIKHALFVPCY
-637 RKEQTNALKIS
+637 CKEPTSILKI
-648 PSASFKMSEK
+648 PENASFKMSEK
-658 NFKDLKEYF
+658 NFKDLKECF
-667 HLMSEKHFI
+667 NLMSEKHFI

-683 PKDYTLLKE
+683 PKDYATLKD
-692 MIQTA
+692 MIQQA
-697 HFKKVPTWHYKDLDH
+697 HV
-712 MISEIKGKKGYTLLK
+712 
-727 DLIQTAHFK
+727 K

-747 HMISEIKGKLY
+747 YMISEIKGKLY

-772 SEKIVHFKR
+772 NEKIVHFKR
-781 IKVRADKK
+781 IKVKADKE
-789 EELIQT
+789 EELIKT
-795 IQEVKEYAP
+795 IQEVKEHAP

-823 TEKHKQD
+823 AEKHKQD
-830 KTFKVDEAE
+830 KTFEIDGAE

-853 AKNCDWLKHVVKV
+853 AKDCDWLKHVVKV
-866 ESESDFLEELLKI
+866 KSEIDFLQELQDQETTK
-879 VETLQENY
+879 TLQEDY

-893 KIDEHLDNLFIPYFN
+893 KIDEHLDNLFIPYIN
-908 NAAERKFFP
+908 DATERCFFP
-917 DFIFWLQKGGTQIIC
+917 DFIFWLQKGDTQIIC
-932 FIDPKGS
+932 FIDPKGI
-939 KHTDY
+939 TYADY

-949 AYQLFKDKIFNPK
+949 AYKLFKDKIFSSKNNPHS
-962 NDPNLKIKVVLK
+962 KIKVVLK
-974 FYGDKDD
+974 FYGDKDR
-981 VGERY
+981 VGDNY
-986 RDDWIKEGELKDFF
+986 RDYWIQKGKLNDFF
-1000 LKQLA
+1000 LTLKD

>member
-1 MAKKKDVT
+1 MAKKKQEVRN
-9 TDNEIFVAQK
+9 NEIFVAQK

-26 INEINKP
+26 TNEINEP

-43 NNKDLL
+43 NNKELL

-59 FRMLVAYFR
+59 FRVLVAYFR

-81 QKHYSFAHCDFA
+81 QKHYSFANCDFA

-163 HLIKQFEKEIE
+163 NLIKQFEKEIE
-174 KYNRN
+174 KYNRG
-179 KDYFKQIDFKNL
+179 KDYFKQIDFKSL

-199 HHAPKNSFIEK
+199 HHAPKDFFIEK
-210 IALFYYR
+210 ITLFYYR
-217 ADLMSDEESKENLLN
+217 ADLMNDEESKENLLN

-246 DEAHKGNKTESK
+246 DEAHKGNKSESK

-340 MQKRHQTEGYFYDPL
+340 MQKRYKVEGYFHDPL

-368 DAEIFFKTLARV
+368 DAEIFFKTLVRV

-387 DFLKAKDD
+387 DFLKAKED
-395 LLEELKN
+395 LLEELEN

-409 DKDKGYKVNVFK
+409 DKDKDYKVKVFK
-421 ESLKSMDF
+421 EGLKSMDF

-459 LNTSDKVFCLIR
+459 LNTSDKVFCLIK

-479 CEKLKSVKVVSKNL
+479 HEKLKSVKVVSKNL
-493 SFKEESYFSQIDK
+493 SFKEESYFSQIDR

-515 RTFDTGW
+515 RTFETGW
-522 DSTRPSVILFLNI
+522 DSIRPSVILFLNI

-568 DIDEAIKKDL
+568 EIDGAIKKAL

-598 EAILKIQKESE
+598 EAILKFQKESE
-609 NKGENRGSWREIKL
+609 NKGEDRGSWREIKL
-623 EKTPIKHALFVPCY
+623 EKTRIEHALFVPCY

-676 LKHEIYD
+676 LKHEIYN

-697 HFKKVPTWHYKDLDH
+697 HFKKV
-712 MISEIKGKKGYTLLK
+712 
-727 DLIQTAHFK
+727 
-736 KVSTWHYKDLD
+736 STWHYKDLD
-747 HMISEIKGKLY
+747 YMISEIKGKLY

-772 SEKIVHFKR
+772 NEKIVHFKR
-781 IKVRADKK
+781 IKVKAGKK
-789 EELIQT
+789 EKLVKK
-795 IQEVKEYAP
+795 IQEVKEHAP
-804 LDKETLRI
+804 LDKERI

-830 KTFKVDEAE
+830 KTFKVDGAE

-866 ESESDFLEELLKI
+866 ESEIDFLKELQETETIK
-879 VETLQENY
+879 TLQENY

-893 KIDEHLDNLFIPYFN
+893 KIDKHLDNLFIPYIDN
-908 NAAERKFFP
+908 GATERRFFP
-917 DFIFWLQKGGTQIIC
+917 DFIFWLQKGGMQIIC

-949 AYQLFKDKIFNPK
+949 AYKLFKDKVFSSK
-962 NDPNLKIKVVLK
+962 DDPNFKIKVVLK
-974 FYGDKDD
+974 FYGNKDG

-986 RDDWIKEGELKDFF
+986 RDDWIKEGELKVFF

>member
-1 MAKKKDVT
+1 MAKKKDLT
-9 TDNEIFVAQK
+9 SYNEIFVAQK
-19 LAEDELN
+19 LAEEELN
-26 INEINKP
+26 TNEINEP
-33 LEMLDFKSFD
+33 LERLDFKSFD
-43 NNKDLL
+43 SNKELL

-68 DFKENKKEFYAFY
+68 DFKENKKEFYTFY
-81 QKHYSFAHCDFA
+81 QERYSFANCDFA

-107 ENHCVS
+107 ENQRVS

-163 HLIKQFEKEIE
+163 NLIKQFEKEIE
-174 KYNRN
+174 KYNRG
-179 KDYFKQIDFKNL
+179 KDFSKQIDFKNL
-191 KSVTNKDF
+191 KEVTHKDF
-199 HHAPKNSFIEK
+199 HRAPKGFFEK
-210 IALFYYR
+210 ITLFYYR
-217 ADLMSDEESKENLLN
+217 ADLMNDEESKENLLN

-246 DEAHKGNKTESK
+246 DEAHKGNKSESK

-279 TEESDLITAVYNLSV
+279 TEESDLITSVYNLSV

-315 AFKELKD
+315 AFKDLKD

-340 MQKRHQTEGYFYDPL
+340 MQKRYKIEGYFYDPL
-355 MLVFTHSVNVKNS
+355 MLVFTHSVNVENS

-380 IENDDGS
+380 IENDDGN
-387 DFLKAKDD
+387 DFSKAKED
-395 LLEELKN
+395 LLEELKD
-402 PEFLFSD
+402 PEFLFSANK
-409 DKDKGYKVNVFK
+409 DKDYKVKVFK
-421 ESLKSMDF
+421 EGLKSMDF

-459 LNTSDKVFCLIR
+459 LNTSDKVFCLIK

-493 SFKEESYFSQIDK
+493 SFKEESHFSQIDR

-515 RTFDTGW
+515 RTFETGW

-547 SFGRGVRIESVKNQ
+547 SFGRGVRIESLKNQ

-568 DIDEAIKKDL
+568 DIDETIKKDL

-598 EAILKIQKESE
+598 EAILTIQKESE
-609 NKGENRGSWREIKL
+609 NRGESRGSWREIKL
-623 EKTPIKHALFVPCY
+623 EKTPIKHALFAPCY
-637 RKEQTNALKIS
+637 RKEPTSILKI
-648 PSASFKMSEK
+648 PESASFKMSEK

-667 HLMSEKHFI
+667 NLMSEKHFI

-683 PKDYTLLKE
+683 PKDYATLKD
-692 MIQTA
+692 MIQ
-697 HFKKVPTWHYKDLDH
+697 K
-712 MISEIKGKKGYTLLK
+712 
-727 DLIQTAHFK
+727 AHFK

-747 HMISEIKGKLY
+747 YMISEIKGKLY

-772 SEKIVHFKR
+772 NEKIVHFKR
-781 IKVRADKK
+781 IKVKADKQ
-789 EELIQT
+789 EALIKT

-804 LDKETLRI
+804 
-812 KIAQGEIDPYD
+812 Y
-823 TEKHKQD
+823 
-830 KTFKVDEAE
+830 KTFEVDDAE

-853 AKNCDWLKHVVKV
+853 AKDCDWLKHVVKV
-866 ESESDFLEELLKI
+866 KSEIDFLQELQDQETTK
-879 VETLQENY
+879 TLQENY

-893 KIDEHLDNLFIPYFN
+893 KIDEHLDNLFIPYIN
-908 NAAERKFFP
+908 NVAERRFFP
-917 DFIFWLQKGGTQIIC
+917 DFIFWLQKGDTQIIC
-932 FIDPKGS
+932 FIDPKGI
-939 KHTDY
+939 TYADY

-949 AYQLFKDKIFNPK
+949 AYKLFKDKIFNSK
-962 NDPNLKIKVVLK
+962 NDPHFKIKVVLK
-974 FYGDKDD
+974 FYGDKYR
-981 VGERY
+981 VGDNY
-986 RDDWIKEGELKDFF
+986 RDYWIQKGKLNDFF
-1000 LKQLA
+1000 LTLKD

>member
-1 MAKKKDVT
+1 MAKKKDLT
-9 TDNEIFVAQK
+9 THNEIFVAQK
-19 LAEDELN
+19 LAEEELD
-26 INEINKP
+26 INEINEP

-43 NNKDLL
+43 NNKELL

-81 QKHYSFAHCDFA
+81 QKHYSFANCDFA

-135 IKLVELLSVAIRM
+135 IKLVELLSVAMGM

-179 KDYFKQIDFKNL
+179 KDYSKQIDFKDL
-191 KSVTNKDF
+191 KSVKNKDF
-199 HHAPKNSFIEK
+199 YHASSNSFKEMRK
-210 IALFYYR
+210 IVLFYYR
-217 ADLMSDEESKENLLN
+217 ADLMSDEESKENLLD
-232 YKDYWDNGENYVIL
+232 YKDCWDNGENYVIL

-266 SLKGFLFN
+266 SLRGFLFN

-301 YGKESVLLKKNNLN
+301 YGKESVLLKKNNLS

-340 MQKRHQTEGYFYDPL
+340 MQKRYKTEGYFYDPL
-355 MLVFTHSVNVKNS
+355 MLVFTHSVNVENS
-368 DAEIFFKTLARV
+368 DAEIFFKTLVRV

-409 DKDKGYKVNVFK
+409 DKDKDYKVNVFK

-479 CEKLKSVKVVSKNL
+479 REKLKSVKVVSKNL

-578 KPNAAM
+578 KPHAAM

-598 EAILKIQKESE
+598 EAILKFQKESE
-609 NKGENRGSWREIKL
+609 NGGENRGSWREIKL

-637 RKEQTNALKIS
+637 RKEPTSVLELPEN
-648 PSASFKMSEK
+648 ASFKMSEK

-676 LKHEIYD
+676 LKHEIYN

-692 MIQTA
+692 MIQ
-697 HFKKVPTWHYKDLDH
+697 K
-712 MISEIKGKKGYTLLK
+712 
-727 DLIQTAHFK
+727 AHFK

-747 HMISEIKGKLY
+747 YMISEIKGKLY

-772 SEKIVHFKR
+772 NEKIVHFKR
-781 IKVRADKK
+781 IKVKADK
-789 EELIQT
+789 EEALIKT
-795 IQEVKEYAP
+795 IQEVKEHAP

-823 TEKHKQD
+823 VEKHKQN
-830 KTFKVDEAE
+830 
-839 LLKLKEHYYTPLIK
+839 I
-853 AKNCDWLKHVVKV
+853 
-866 ESESDFLEELLKI
+866 
-879 VETLQENY
+879 
-887 DFWAFS
+887 
-893 KIDEHLDNLFIPYFN
+893 
-908 NAAERKFFP
+908 
-917 DFIFWLQKGGTQIIC
+917 
-932 FIDPKGS
+932 
-939 KHTDY
+939 
-944 EHKAD
+944 
-949 AYQLFKDKIFNPK
+949 
-962 NDPNLKIKVVLK
+962 
-974 FYGDKDD
+974 
-981 VGERY
+981 
-986 RDDWIKEGELKDFF
+986 
-1000 LKQLA
+1000 

>member
-1 MAKKKDVT
+1 MAKKKDLT
-9 TDNEIFVAQK
+9 SYNEIFVAQK
-19 LAEDELN
+19 LAEEELN
-26 INEINKP
+26 INEINEP
-33 LEMLDFKSFD
+33 LERLDFKSFD
-43 NNKDLL
+43 SNKELL

-68 DFKENKKEFYAFY
+68 DFKGSKKEFYAFY
-81 QKHYSFAHCDFA
+81 QEHYSFANCDFTN
-93 KKKLN
+93 KKLN

-163 HLIKQFEKEIE
+163 NLIKQFEKEIE
-174 KYNRN
+174 KYNRG
-179 KDYFKQIDFKNL
+179 KDFSKQIDFKSL
-191 KSVTNKDF
+191 KSVTHKDF
-199 HHAPKNSFIEK
+199 HRAPKDFFEK
-210 IALFYYR
+210 ITLFYYR
-217 ADLMSDEESKENLLN
+217 ADLMNDEESKENLLN

-246 DEAHKGNKTESK
+246 DEAHKGNKSESK

-279 TEESDLITAVYNLSV
+279 TEESDLITSVYNLSV

-315 AFKELKD
+315 AFKDSKD

-340 MQKRHQTEGYFYDPL
+340 MQKRYQTEGYFHDPL

-387 DFLKAKDD
+387 DFLKAKED

-421 ESLKSMDF
+421 EGLKSMDF

-459 LNTSDKVFCLIR
+459 LNTSDKIFCLIR

-493 SFKEESYFSQIDK
+493 SFKEESYFSQIDR

-515 RTFDTGW
+515 RTFETGW

-598 EAILKIQKESE
+598 EAILNFQKESE
-609 NKGENRGSWREIKL
+609 NGGESRGSWREITL
-623 EKTPIKHALFVPCY
+623 EKTPIKHKLFVPCY
-637 RKEQTNALKIS
+637 RKEPTSILKI
-648 PSASFKMSEK
+648 PESASFKMSEK

-667 HLMSEKHFI
+667 NLMSEKHFI

-683 PKDYTLLKE
+683 PKDYAILKD
-692 MIQTA
+692 MIQ
-697 HFKKVPTWHYKDLDH
+697 K
-712 MISEIKGKKGYTLLK
+712 
-727 DLIQTAHFK
+727 AHFK

-747 HMISEIKGKLY
+747 YMISEIKGKLY

-772 SEKIVHFKR
+772 NEKIVHFKR
-781 IKVRADKK
+781 IKVKADKQ
-789 EELIQT
+789 EALIKT
-795 IQEVKEYAP
+795 IQEVKEHAP

-830 KTFKVDEAE
+830 KTFKVDGAK

-853 AKNCDWLKHVVKV
+853 AKDCDWLKHVVKV
-866 ESESDFLEELLKI
+866 KSEIDFLQELQDQETTK
-879 VETLQENY
+879 TLQANY

-893 KIDEHLDNLFIPYFN
+893 KIDEHLDNLFIPYIN
-908 NAAERKFFP
+908 DAAERRFFP
-917 DFIFWLQKGGTQIIC
+917 DFIFWLQKSDTQIIC
-932 FIDPKGS
+932 FIDPKGI
-939 KHTDY
+939 TYADY

-949 AYQLFKDKIFNPK
+949 AYKLFKDKIFNPK
-962 NDPNLKIKVVLK
+962 NNPHFKIKVVLK
-974 FYGDKDD
+974 FYGDKNR
-981 VGERY
+981 VGDNY
-986 RDDWIKEGELKDFF
+986 RDYWIQKGKLNDFF
-1000 LKQLA
+1000 LTLKD

>member
-1 MAKKKDVT
+1 MAKKKDLT
-9 TDNEIFVAQK
+9 SYNEIFVAQK
-19 LAEDELN
+19 LAEEELN
-26 INEINKP
+26 ANEINEP
-33 LEMLDFKSFD
+33 LERLDFKSFD
-43 NNKDLL
+43 SNKELL

-68 DFKENKKEFYAFY
+68 DFKGSKKAFYAFY
-81 QKHYSFAHCDFA
+81 QEHYSFANCDFTH
-93 KKKLN
+93 KKLN

-135 IKLVELLSVAIRM
+135 IKLVELLSVAMGM
-148 GLIPKKNIMFFSANE
+148 GLIPKKNLMFFSANE
-163 HLIKQFEKEIE
+163 NLIKQFEKEIE
-174 KYNRN
+174 KYNRG
-179 KDYFKQIDFKNL
+179 KDFFKQIDFKNL
-191 KSVTNKDF
+191 KSITHKDF
-199 HHAPKNSFIEK
+199 HRAPKGFFEK
-210 IALFYYR
+210 ITLFYYR

-246 DEAHKGNKTESK
+246 DEAHKGNKSESK

-279 TEESDLITAVYNLSV
+279 TEESDLITSVYNLSV

-301 YGKESVLLKKNNLN
+301 YGKESVLLKKNNLS
-315 AFKELKD
+315 AFKDLKD

-340 MQKRHQTEGYFYDPL
+340 MQKRYKTEGYFYDPL

-380 IENDDGS
+380 IENDDGN
-387 DFLKAKDD
+387 DFLKAKED
-395 LLEELKN
+395 LLEEIKDT
-402 PEFLFSD
+402 EFLFSD
-409 DKDKGYKVNVFK
+409 DKDKDYKVKVFK
-421 ESLKSMDF
+421 EGLNSMDF
-429 KGLKEEVFYASNGHI
+429 KGLKEEVFYASNGYI

-459 LNTSDKVFCLIR
+459 LNTSDKVFCLIK

-515 RTFDTGW
+515 RTFETGW

-584 LETLFVIPTNHASL
+584 LETLFVIATKS
-598 EAILKIQKESE
+598 ESVKAILDFQKESE
-609 NKGENRGSWREIKL
+609 NRGEDREAWREITL
-623 EKTPIKHALFVPCY
+623 EKTPIKHDLFVPCY
-637 RKEQTNALKIS
+637 RKEPTSILELPEN
-648 PSASFKMSEK
+648 ASFKMSEK

-667 HLMSEKHFI
+667 NLMSEKHFI

-683 PKDYTLLKE
+683 PKDYAQLKD
-692 MIQTA
+692 MIQ
-697 HFKKVPTWHYKDLDH
+697 K
-712 MISEIKGKKGYTLLK
+712 
-727 DLIQTAHFK
+727 AHFK

-747 HMISEIKGKLY
+747 YMISEIKGKLY

-781 IKVRADKK
+781 IKVKADKK
-789 EELIQT
+789 EKLIQT

-804 LDKETLRI
+804 LDKETLI
-812 KIAQGEIDPYD
+812 KKIAQGEIDPYD

-830 KTFKVDEAE
+830 KTFKVDGAE

-853 AKNCDWLKHVVKV
+853 AKDCDWLKHVVKV
-866 ESESDFLEELLKI
+866 KSESDFLEELLKI
-879 VETLQENY
+879 TETLQENY

-893 KIDEHLDNLFIPYFN
+893 KIDEHLDNLFIPYID
-908 NAAERKFFP
+908 NATERRFFP
-917 DFIFWLQKGGTQIIC
+917 DFIFWLQKSGTQIIC

-949 AYQLFKDKIFNPK
+949 AYKLFKDKIFNSK
-962 NDPNLKIKVVLK
+962 NDPNFKIKVVLK

-981 VGERY
+981 VGDNY
-986 RDDWIKEGELKDFF
+986 RDYWIQKGKLNDFF
-1000 LKQLA
+1000 LTLRD

>member
-1 MAKKKDVT
+1 MAKKKDLT
-9 TDNEIFVAQK
+9 SYNEIFVAQK

-26 INEINKP
+26 TNEINEP
-33 LEMLDFKSFD
+33 LERLDFKSFD
-43 NNKDLL
+43 SNKELL

-81 QKHYSFAHCDFA
+81 QEHYSFANCDFTH
-93 KKKLN
+93 KKLN

-107 ENHCVS
+107 ENKCVS

-135 IKLVELLSVAIRM
+135 IKLVELLSVAMGM

-163 HLIKQFEKEIE
+163 NLIKQFEKEIE
-174 KYNRN
+174 KYNRG
-179 KDYFKQIDFKNL
+179 KDFSKQIDFKNL
-191 KSVTNKDF
+191 KSITHKDF
-199 HHAPKNSFIEK
+199 HRTPKDSFIK
-210 IALFYYR
+210 QIALFYYR
-217 ADLMSDEESKENLLN
+217 ADLMNDEESKENLLN

-246 DEAHKGNKTESK
+246 DEAHKGNKSESK

-279 TEESDLITAVYNLSV
+279 TEESDLITSVYNLSV

-322 LNDREKEIALL
+322 LNDREKEIVLL

-340 MQKRHQTEGYFYDPL
+340 MQKRYQTEGYFCDPL

-368 DAEIFFKTLARV
+368 DAEIFFKTLVRV

-387 DFLKAKDD
+387 DFLKAKED

-409 DKDKGYKVNVFK
+409 DKDKDYKVEVFK
-421 ESLKSMDF
+421 EGLKSMDF

-568 DIDEAIKKDL
+568 DIDKAIKKDL
-578 KPNAAM
+578 KPHAAM
-584 LETLFVIPTNHASL
+584 LETLFVIATKS
-598 EAILKIQKESE
+598 ESVKAILDLKEESSDP
-609 NKGENRGSWREIKL
+609 SWCEVEL
-623 EKTPIKHALFVPCY
+623 EKTPIEHALLFVPCY
-637 RKEQTNALKIS
+637 QEKSIKATDLQS
-648 PSASFKMSEK
+648 GSFKMSAK

-683 PKDYTLLKE
+683 PKDYMQFKDL
-692 MIQTA
+692 IQTKR
-697 HFKKVPTWHYKDLDH
+697 FEIELNWHYKDLD
-712 MISEIKGKKGYTLLK
+712 
-727 DLIQTAHFK
+727 DLISILK
-736 KVSTWHYKDLD
+736 KR
-747 HMISEIKGKLY
+747 LY
-758 PNQKVPKDEFNALD
+758 LNQKVPKDEFNALD
-772 SEKIVHFKR
+772 NEKIVHFKR
-781 IKVRADKK
+781 VKVKADKK

-804 LDKETLRI
+804 LD
-812 KIAQGEIDPYD
+812 
-823 TEKHKQD
+823 TEKHKQN
-830 KTFKVDEAE
+830 KTFEVGGAE

-879 VETLQENY
+879 TETLQENY

-908 NAAERKFFP
+908 SATERKFFP

-932 FIDPKGS
+932 FIDPKGTE
-939 KHTDY
+939 HTSSLR
-944 EHKAD
+944 KAD
-949 AYQLFKDKIFNPK
+949 WYKELFKDKIFNPK
-962 NDPNLKIKVVLK
+962 DDPNLKIKVVLK
-974 FYGDKDD
+974 FYGNKDKVPDD
-981 VGERY
+981 Y
-986 RDDWIKEGELKDFF
+986 RNYWIKKGELKDFF

>member
-1 MAKKKDVT
+1 MAKKKDLT

-19 LAEDELN
+19 LAEEELN
-26 INEINKP
+26 TNKINEP

-43 NNKDLL
+43 SNKELL

-59 FRMLVAYFR
+59 FRMLIAYFR

-81 QKHYSFAHCDFA
+81 QKHYSFANCDFA

-163 HLIKQFEKEIE
+163 NLIKQFEKEIE
-174 KYNRN
+174 KYNRG

-199 HHAPKNSFIEK
+199 YHAPKGSFIEK
-210 IALFYYR
+210 IVLFYYR
-217 ADLMSDEESKENLLN
+217 ADLMNDEESKENLLN

-246 DEAHKGNKTESK
+246 DEAHKGNKSESK

-301 YGKESVLLKKNNLN
+301 YGKESVLLKKNNLS

-340 MQKRHQTEGYFYDPL
+340 MQKRHKTEGYFYDPL
-355 MLVFTHSVNVKNS
+355 MLVFTHSVNVENS
-368 DAEIFFKTLARV
+368 DAEIFFKTLVRV

-409 DKDKGYKVNVFK
+409 DKNQNYKIEVFK

-568 DIDEAIKKDL
+568 DIDESIKKDL

-598 EAILKIQKESE
+598 EAILKFQKESE
-609 NKGENRGSWREIKL
+609 NGGENRGSWREIKL

-637 RKEQTNALKIS
+637 RKEQTSILDL
-648 PSASFKMSEK
+648 PESASFKMSEK

-676 LKHEIYD
+676 LKHEIYN
-683 PKDYTLLKE
+683 PKDYALLKE
-692 MIQTA
+692 M
-697 HFKKVPTWHYKDLDH
+697 
-712 MISEIKGKKGYTLLK
+712 
-727 DLIQTAHFK
+727 IQTAHFK

-747 HMISEIKGKLY
+747 YMISEIKGKLY

-772 SEKIVHFKR
+772 NEKIVHFKR
-781 IKVRADKK
+781 VKVRADKK
-789 EELIQT
+789 EKLIQT

-804 LDKETLRI
+804 LDKETLRT

-823 TEKHKQD
+823 TDKHKQD
-830 KTFKVDEAE
+830 RTFKVDEAE

-866 ESESDFLEELLKI
+866 KSESDFLEELLKI
-879 VETLQENY
+879 TETLQENY

-893 KIDEHLDNLFIPYFN
+893 KIDEHLDNLFIPYIDN
-908 NAAERKFFP
+908 GATERKFFP
-917 DFIFWLQKGGTQIIC
+917 DFIFWLQKGGAQIIC

-962 NDPNLKIKVVLK
+962 DDPNLKIKVVLK
-974 FYGDKDD
+974 FYGNKDD

>member
-1 MAKKKDVT
+1 MAKKKDLT

-26 INEINKP
+26 TNKINDP

-43 NNKDLL
+43 NNKELL

-81 QKHYSFAHCDFA
+81 QDHYSFANCDFA

-98 PLLKSHFKV
+98 PLLKNSFKV
-107 ENHCVS
+107 ENGCVR

-163 HLIKQFEKEIE
+163 NLIKQFEKEIE
-174 KYNRN
+174 KYNRG

-191 KSVTNKDF
+191 KSVTHKDF
-199 HHAPKNSFIEK
+199 HHAPKNVLKEMEK

-246 DEAHKGNKTESK
+246 DEAHKGNKSESK

-274 FSATF
+274 FSTTF

-340 MQKRHQTEGYFYDPL
+340 MQKRYKTEGYFYDPL

-387 DFLKAKDD
+387 DFLKAKED

-409 DKDKGYKVNVFK
+409 DKDKGYKVKVFK
-421 ESLKSMDF
+421 EGLKSMDF

-459 LNTSDKVFCLIR
+459 LNTSDKVFCLIK

-568 DIDEAIKKDL
+568 DIDEAIKKAL

-609 NKGENRGSWREIKL
+609 NGGENRGSWREIKL

-637 RKEQTNALKIS
+637 RKEPTSILKL
-648 PSASFKMSEK
+648 PESASFKMSEK

-697 HFKKVPTWHYKDLDH
+697 HFKKV
-712 MISEIKGKKGYTLLK
+712 
-727 DLIQTAHFK
+727 
-736 KVSTWHYKDLD
+736 STWHYKDLD
-747 HMISEIKGKLY
+747 YMISEIKGKLY

-772 SEKIVHFKR
+772 NEKIVHFKR
-781 IKVRADKK
+781 VKVRADKK
-789 EELIQT
+789 EELVKT

-804 LDKETLRI
+804 LDKEALRI

-823 TEKHKQD
+823 AEKHKQN
-830 KTFKVDEAE
+830 KTFKVDDAE

-866 ESESDFLEELLKI
+866 KSESDFLEELLKI
-879 VETLQENY
+879 AETLQENY

-908 NAAERKFFP
+908 NAAERRFFP
-917 DFIFWLQKGGTQIIC
+917 DFIFWLEKGGTQIIC
-932 FIDPKGS
+932 FIDPKGIKIS
-939 KHTDY
+939 DY
-944 EHKAD
+944 QHKAD
-949 AYQLFKDKIFNPK
+949 AYKLFKDKVFSSK
-962 NDPNLKIKVVLK
+962 NDPNFKIKVVLK
-974 FYGDKDD
+974 FYGDKDG

-986 RDDWIKEGELKDFF
+986 KDDWIKKGKLEDFF
-1000 LKQLA
+1000 LTL

>member
-1 MAKKKDVT
+1 MAKKKDLT
-9 TDNEIFVAQK
+9 SYNEIFVAQK
-19 LAEDELN
+19 LAEEELN
-26 INEINKP
+26 TNEINEP
-33 LEMLDFKSFD
+33 LERLDFKSFD
-43 NNKDLL
+43 NNKELL

-81 QKHYSFAHCDFA
+81 QEHYSFANCDFTH
-93 KKKLN
+93 KKLN
-98 PLLKSHFKV
+98 PLLKGYFKV

-135 IKLVELLSVAIRM
+135 IKLVELLSVAMGM

-163 HLIKQFEKEIE
+163 NLIKQFEKEIE
-174 KYNRN
+174 KYNRG
-179 KDYFKQIDFKNL
+179 KDYSKQIDFKNL
-191 KSVTNKDF
+191 KKVTHKDF
-199 HHAPKNSFIEK
+199 HHASKGFFEK

-217 ADLMSDEESKENLLN
+217 ADLMNDEESKENLLN

-246 DEAHKGNKTESK
+246 DEAHKGNKSESK

-279 TEESDLITAVYNLSV
+279 TEESDLITSVYNLSV

-315 AFKELKD
+315 AFKDLKD

-340 MQKRHQTEGYFYDPL
+340 MQKRYKIEGYFYDPL
-355 MLVFTHSVNVKNS
+355 MLVFTHSVNVENS

-380 IENDDGS
+380 IENDNGN
-387 DFLKAKDD
+387 DFLKAKED
-395 LLEELKN
+395 LLEEIKD
-402 PEFLFSD
+402 PEFLFSANK
-409 DKDKGYKVNVFK
+409 DKDYKVKVFK
-421 ESLKSMDF
+421 EGLKSMDF

-459 LNTSDKVFCLIR
+459 LNTSDKVFCLIK

-493 SFKEESYFSQIDK
+493 SFKEESYFSQIDR

-515 RTFDTGW
+515 RTFETGW

-568 DIDEAIKKDL
+568 DIDKAIKKDL

-584 LETLFVIPTNHASL
+584 LETLFVVPTNHASL
-598 EAILKIQKESE
+598 EAILTIQKESE
-609 NKGENRGSWREIKL
+609 NRGENRGSWREIKL
-623 EKTPIKHALFVPCY
+623 EKTPIEHKLFVPCY
-637 RKEQTNALKIS
+637 RKEPTSILELS
-648 PSASFKMSEK
+648 PNASFKMSEK

-667 HLMSEKHFI
+667 NLMSEKHFI
-676 LKHEIYD
+676 LKHEIYTL
-683 PKDYTLLKE
+683 KDYTQLKK
-692 MIQTA
+692 MIQ
-697 HFKKVPTWHYKDLDH
+697 K
-712 MISEIKGKKGYTLLK
+712 
-727 DLIQTAHFK
+727 AHFK

-747 HMISEIKGKLY
+747 YMISEIKGKLY

-781 IKVRADKK
+781 IKVKADKQ
-789 EELIQT
+789 EELIKT
-795 IQEVKEYAP
+795 IQEVKEHAP
-804 LDKETLRI
+804 LDKETLI
-812 KIAQGEIDPYD
+812 KKIAQGEIDPYD

-830 KTFKVDEAE
+830 KTFKVDDAE

-853 AKNCDWLKHVVKV
+853 AKDCDWLKHVVKV
-866 ESESDFLEELLKI
+866 KSEIDFLQELQDQETTK
-879 VETLQENY
+879 TLQENY

-893 KIDEHLDNLFIPYFN
+893 KIDEHLDNLFIPYIN
-908 NAAERKFFP
+908 DATERRFFP
-917 DFIFWLQKGGTQIIC
+917 DFIFWLQKGDTQIIC
-932 FIDPKGS
+932 FIDPKGTKIS
-939 KHTDY
+939 DY
-944 EHKAD
+944 QLKAD
-949 AYQLFKDKIFNPK
+949 AYKLFKNKIFNPK
-962 NDPNLKIKVVLK
+962 NDPNFTIKVVLK
-974 FYGDKDD
+974 FYGDKDR
-981 VGERY
+981 VGDNY
-986 RDDWIKEGELKDFF
+986 RDYWIQKGKLNDFF
-1000 LKQLA
+1000 LTLKD

>member
-1 MAKKKDVT
+1 MAKKKDLT
-9 TDNEIFVAQK
+9 TAYNEIFVAQK
-19 LAEDELN
+19 LAEEELDT
-26 INEINKP
+26 NEINDP

-43 NNKDLL
+43 NNKELL

-81 QKHYSFAHCDFA
+81 QKHYSFANCDFA

-98 PLLKSHFKV
+98 PLLKSYFKV
-107 ENHCVS
+107 ENGCVK

-163 HLIKQFEKEIE
+163 NLIKQFEKEIE
-174 KYNRN
+174 KYNRG

-191 KSVTNKDF
+191 KSVKNKDF
-199 HHAPKNSFIEK
+199 YHASKDFFQK
-210 IALFYYR
+210 IVLFYYR
-217 ADLMSDEESKENLLN
+217 ADLMNDEESKENLLN
-232 YKDYWDNGENYVIL
+232 YKDCWDNGENYVIL

-340 MQKRHQTEGYFYDPL
+340 MQKRYKTEGYFHDPL
-355 MLVFTHSVNVKNS
+355 MLVFTHSVNVENS

-387 DFLKAKDD
+387 DFLKAKED
-395 LLEELKN
+395 LLEEIKN

-409 DKDKGYKVNVFK
+409 GKDKEKEYKIKVFK
-421 ESLKSMDF
+421 ESLNDMDF

-515 RTFDTGW
+515 RAFDTGW

-535 GLDDDAK
+535 GLDDNAK

-568 DIDEAIKKDL
+568 DIDESIKKAL
-578 KPNAAM
+578 KPHAAM
-584 LETLFVIPTNHASL
+584 LETLFVIATKS
-598 EAILKIQKESE
+598 ESVKAILDLKEESSDPPWCE
-609 NKGENRGSWREIKL
+609 VEL
-623 EKTPIKHALFVPCY
+623 EKTRIEHDLFVPCY
-637 RKEQTNALKIS
+637 QEKSIKATDLES
-648 PSASFKMSEK
+648 GSFKMSEK

-676 LKHEIYD
+676 LKHEIYN
-683 PKDYTLLKE
+683 PKDYE
-692 MIQTA
+692 
-697 HFKKVPTWHYKDLDH
+697 
-712 MISEIKGKKGYTLLK
+712 LLK
-727 DLIQTAHFK
+727 DLIQTKRFEIELN
-736 KVSTWHYKDLD
+736 WHYKDLD
-747 HMISEIKGKLY
+747 YMISEIKGKLY

-781 IKVRADKK
+781 IKVKADKK
-789 EELIQT
+789 EKLIQT

-804 LDKETLRI
+804 LDKERI

-823 TEKHKQD
+823 TEKHKQN
-830 KTFKVDEAE
+830 KTFEVDGAE

-866 ESESDFLEELLKI
+866 KSESDFLEELLKI
-879 VETLQENY
+879 TETLQENY

-893 KIDEHLDNLFIPYFN
+893 KIDEHLDNLFIPYID
-908 NAAERKFFP
+908 NATERKFFP

-932 FIDPKGS
+932 FIDPKGTE
-939 KHTDY
+939 HTSSLR
-944 EHKAD
+944 KAD
-949 AYQLFKDKIFNPK
+949 LYKLFKDKVFTPKDNPHF
-962 NDPNLKIKVVLK
+962 KIKVVLK
-974 FYGDKDD
+974 FYGNKDR
-981 VGERY
+981 VP
-986 RDDWIKEGELKDFF
+986 DDYKDHWIEKGKLEYFF
-1000 LKQLA
+1000 LDLNN